1 MKRILINAT
10 QNEEIRVALCKG
22 NHLYDF
28 DLENRTREQKKS
40 NIYKGHVTRVEP
52 SLEAVFVEY
61 GSQRQGFLPIREI
74 SAEYLSGNPRDE
86 NIKKLIK
93 EGDELIVQ
101 VEKEERGNKGAA
113 LSTYVSLAGRYLV
126 LMPNNPRGGG
136 ISRQISGKL
145 REDMKRMLSN
155 LDLAKGMSVIIRTAG
170 IGKTQEDLQHDLNH
184 LLNIWQA
191 IQEQNQKYPSPRLV
205 HQEAGVVTRAVR
217 DYLRDDIAEI
227 WIDNENA
234 YIEAAG
240 FIDAVMPT
248 QAEKL
253 RKYTDYEPMFSR
265 FNIEKQIETAYQR
278 EVRLPSG
285 GSIVIDQT
293 EALVSIDINSAKSTK
308 GSDVAETAY
317 HTNLEAADE
326 IARQLRLRD
335 MGGLIVIDFI
345 DMNDNKH
352 QKEVEKRLID
362 ATKYDRARVQFG
374 DISKFG
380 LMEMSRQR
388 LRPSLEESTGYI
400 CPRCHGNGMIRDLR
414 SLSLSIMRQI
424 EQIALKERQ
433 GEVQAEVP
441 TDIAAFLL
449 NEKRDSLVY
458 LEQDSGTRITIL
470 PHAHLESPNFK
481 LHFNRDGFA
490 PTSYERITDTQ
501 QQEHSDLGY
510 NVDWQTAEKERP
522 EQQPTRQPRQV
533 SDTENS
539 RSTGQQ
545 SSRAPQPN
553 NNQNDNQSTN
563 NQGTNGQNTNSQNTN
578 SQSNNGQSNNGQT
591 ANQHPTPG
599 SNDQRNHNNAN
610 EQNSTNRTVQ
620 NSNAQNNQA
629 QNNQA
634 QTNQAQSNQAQNA
647 APVAAQAAILDT
659 AAKPQAVA
667 WLSNLFAQAPQA
679 QTAHS
684 VSSRDA
690 AEAIEALVNTGAQ
703 SLGSFGQ
710 VDSNALSSAQSSSAP
725 QTSQPNGNKQS
736 DSKQSDSNANRQQ
749 ARGNNTTNDNS
760 SNISSSSTGN
770 SNVDS
775 SNPDDNS
782 NDDDRRRRKPRKSRS
797 SKPHQRRDQRDET
810 ASSDSSDTDNKAESD
825 NKIDSSNASSNSNK
839 QSDSNANRQPDNRR
853 NSDRNRNNRQDNGRS
868 SDESARNDSDRNSA
882 ARNDANQQDSSS
894 SEEQTR
900 AKRKPHSQRS
910 SRGQLERGETL
921 TADAN
926 AKQGAQLAT
935 TEATSSKSQ
944 PSARRN
950 QDPNEVTLQVS
961 EASAKLKPP
970 EVVHLSLDDS
980 KSGQASRHSAG
991 KQVVDKQST
1000 ATQSVDSALAE
1011 NALAESAALE
1021 ANKAGQQ
1028 STDQQNT
1035 DQQQADTDS
1044 KTVGSSQAVITQA
1057 ESTQVDNDRVEAT
1070 KDDVTKDAAPSSV
1083 SEDSKISDSQV
1094 TDSKPIVA
1102 EQPMSDTDT
1111 DTGTESPSPV
1121 AAQAETLPA
1130 VPESRQTSD
1139 NNTVEVI
1146 ATDDAINTINSPAA
1160 NNVDSSAPL
1169 ELTHEAL
1176 FSEHY
1181 VTANKF
1187 GQASNDPRVVRS
1199 QQTQPQATPV
1209 VSAGQQAVVNVPA
1222 IRGTVGEFIHATL
1235 PEAQARLTDE
1245 GVINCFIAAIAL
1257 HTSQAQ
1263 STADNA
1269 AVDSNNAKNDE
1280 ADNNN
1285 ADSSYVNLSHFN
1297 FSNYGYQPLT
1307 ADYLSRFEVMTQAV
1321 SQFAAVQGKTAVE
1334 PRAISKRAGNDP
1346 RGQHSDYQEPQQE
1359 QAVLNVPSDEV
1370 SSADVPAEQ
1379 NEPRSQDNAQH
1390 QDSVETVHKIDAHD
1404 VEATALASEAQA
1416 DDISADSEKQLHLD
1430 QDYDVTAEADDVVQ
1444 AEQPQTDQ
1452 SLVEESAKEDS
1463 QVNKSKTTIASYKNM
1478 IENVAEQLLPQMG
1491 MFNLTTPKV
1500 PKARSRKPKTDHKKP
1515 TQAEKIESGTD
1526 NLDSSD
1532 NSDSSDN
1539 GS

>member
-155 LDLAKGMSVIIRTAG
+155 LDLPKGMSVIIRTAG

-240 FIDAVMPT
+240 FIDAVMPK

-490 PTSYERITDTQ
+490 PSSYERITDTQ

-522 EQQPTRQPRQV
+522 EQQPTRQPRKTADDKQ
-533 SDTENS
+533 N
-539 RSTGQQ
+539 RSNTQQ
-545 SSRAPQPN
+545 
-553 NNQNDNQSTN
+553 
-563 NQGTNGQNTNSQNTN
+563 
-578 SQSNNGQSNNGQT
+578 
-591 ANQHPTPG
+591 
-599 SNDQRNHNNAN
+599 NAA
-610 EQNSTNRTVQ
+610 T
-620 NSNAQNNQA
+620 QA
-629 QNNQA
+629 QNDTVNHSNDRRNHKNTNDVSPAPAPQA
-634 QTNQAQSNQAQNA
+634 NKTASVA
-647 APVAAQAAILDT
+647 APIEPQTQSVEATAQP
-659 AAKPQAVA
+659 KAVA

-679 QTAHS
+679 TTTPS

-710 VDSNALSSAQSSSAP
+710 VDSNALNSAAATGEQPTQQSN
-725 QTSQPNGNKQS
+725 SQKNDGQQS
-736 DSKQSDSNANRQQ
+736 DNNANRQQ
-749 ARGNNTTNDNS
+749 ARRNDS
-760 SNISSSSTGN
+760 DTD
-770 SNVDS
+770 DS
-775 SNPDDNS
+775 SNE
-782 NDDDRRRRKPRKSRS
+782 DRRRRKPRKSRS
-797 SKPHQRRDQRDET
+797 SKPRQRKETTDENT
-810 ASSDSSDTDNKAESD
+810 GNVNSSSEITNSNNTDDKSSDTQD
-825 NKIDSSNASSNSNK
+825 
-839 QSDSNANRQPDNRR
+839 QRQQDKRQNDNRR
-853 NSDRNRNNRQDNGRS
+853 TNDRNRNNRQDS
-868 SDESARNDSDRNSA
+868 
-882 ARNDANQQDSSS
+882 NQQSNNRNASERSDADNENSSKAD
-894 SEEQTR
+894 EQTR
-900 AKRKPHSQRS
+900 TKRKSHSQRG
-910 SRGQLERGETL
+910 SRGKLERGETL
-921 TADAN
+921 TADSV
-926 AKQGAQLAT
+926 KH
-935 TEATSSKSQ
+935 SK
-944 PSARRN
+944 
-950 QDPNEVTLQVS
+950 
-961 EASAKLKPP
+961 
-970 EVVHLSLDDS
+970 
-980 KSGQASRHSAG
+980 
-991 KQVVDKQST
+991 
-1000 ATQSVDSALAE
+1000 
-1011 NALAESAALE
+1011 
-1021 ANKAGQQ
+1021 
-1028 STDQQNT
+1028 QQN
-1035 DQQQADTDS
+1035 ARN
-1044 KTVGSSQAVITQA
+1044 
-1057 ESTQVDNDRVEAT
+1057 ND
-1070 KDDVTKDAAPSSV
+1070 
-1083 SEDSKISDSQV
+1083 
-1094 TDSKPIVA
+1094 
-1102 EQPMSDTDT
+1102 
-1111 DTGTESPSPV
+1111 
-1121 AAQAETLPA
+1121 
-1130 VPESRQTSD
+1130 
-1139 NNTVEVI
+1139 
-1146 ATDDAINTINSPAA
+1146 
-1160 NNVDSSAPL
+1160 
-1169 ELTHEAL
+1169 
-1176 FSEHY
+1176 
-1181 VTANKF
+1181 
-1187 GQASNDPRVVRS
+1187 
-1199 QQTQPQATPV
+1199 
-1209 VSAGQQAVVNVPA
+1209 
-1222 IRGTVGEFIHATL
+1222 
-1235 PEAQARLTDE
+1235 
-1245 GVINCFIAAIAL
+1245 
-1257 HTSQAQ
+1257 
-1263 STADNA
+1263 
-1269 AVDSNNAKNDE
+1269 
-1280 ADNNN
+1280 
-1285 ADSSYVNLSHFN
+1285 
-1297 FSNYGYQPLT
+1297 
-1307 ADYLSRFEVMTQAV
+1307 
-1321 SQFAAVQGKTAVE
+1321 
-1334 PRAISKRAGNDP
+1334 
-1346 RGQHSDYQEPQQE
+1346 
-1359 QAVLNVPSDEV
+1359 
-1370 SSADVPAEQ
+1370 
-1379 NEPRSQDNAQH
+1379 
-1390 QDSVETVHKIDAHD
+1390 
-1404 VEATALASEAQA
+1404 
-1416 DDISADSEKQLHLD
+1416 
-1430 QDYDVTAEADDVVQ
+1430 
-1444 AEQPQTDQ
+1444 
-1452 SLVEESAKEDS
+1452 
-1463 QVNKSKTTIASYKNM
+1463 
-1478 IENVAEQLLPQMG
+1478 
-1491 MFNLTTPKV
+1491 
-1500 PKARSRKPKTDHKKP
+1500 
-1515 TQAEKIESGTD
+1515 
-1526 NLDSSD
+1526 
-1532 NSDSSDN
+1532 
-1539 GS
+1539 

>member
-10 QNEEIRVALCKG
+10 QNEEIRVALCTG

-155 LDLAKGMSVIIRTAG
+155 LDLPKGMSVIIRTAG

-234 YIEAAG
+234 YIEAAS
-240 FIDAVMPT
+240 FIDAVMPK

-490 PTSYERITDTQ
+490 PSSYERITDTQ

-510 NVDWQTAEKERP
+510 DVDWQTAENERP
-522 EQQPTRQPRQV
+522 EQQPTRQPRQS
-533 SDTENS
+533 SDKSAAQKNNGRAQTPSNDPAQTQNNSAQQTE
-539 RSTGQQ
+539 RHQKDRHQ
-545 SSRAPQPN
+545 KDRH
-553 NNQNDNQSTN
+553 QNDRR
-563 NQGTNGQNTNSQNTN
+563 QN
-578 SQSNNGQSNNGQT
+578 
-591 ANQHPTPG
+591 
-599 SNDQRNHNNAN
+599 
-610 EQNSTNRTVQ
+610 NSTNT
-620 NSNAQNNQA
+620 AAATHAPQA
-629 QNNQA
+629 DKPQP
-634 QTNQAQSNQAQNA
+634 A
-647 APVAAQAAILDT
+647 ATPSASVTAAQ
-659 AAKPQAVA
+659 PQAVA

-679 QTAHS
+679 STTPT

-703 SLGSFGQ
+703 SLGAFGQ
-710 VDSNALSSAQSSSAP
+710 IDNSALSAESRTASTEHNSQAP
-725 QTSQPNGNKQS
+725 EQQTDGKS
-736 DSKQSDSNANRQQ
+736 DSANRQQ
-749 ARGNNTTNDNS
+749 ARRSSDNKNEE
-760 SNISSSSTGN
+760 SN
-770 SNVDS
+770 
-775 SNPDDNS
+775 
-782 NDDDRRRRKPRKSRS
+782 DDRRRRKSRKSRS
-797 SKPHQRRDQRDET
+797 AKPRQRKEQNSESNQNVSAETQSSSK
-810 ASSDSSDTDNKAESD
+810 AAESANEQP
-825 NKIDSSNASSNSNK
+825 NK
-839 QSDSNANRQPDNRR
+839 RQQDNRR
-853 NSDRNRNNRQDNGRS
+853 SNERSRNNRQDNGRDTS
-868 SDESARNDSDRNSA
+868 ERHNT
-882 ARNDANQQDSSS
+882 DSST
-894 SEEQTR
+894 SEHKAADEQPLN
-900 AKRKPHSQRS
+900 KRKSHSQRG
-910 SRGQLERGETL
+910 SRGKLERGETL
-921 TADAN
+921 TSDSVKQSSGKNGEAHTSKQAAN
-926 AKQGAQLAT
+926 T
-935 TEATSSKSQ
+935 
-944 PSARRN
+944 RRN
-950 QDPNEVTLQVS
+950 QDPNEVMLQVN
-961 EASAKLKPP
+961 EAPAVLKSP
-970 EVVHLSLDDS
+970 EVVHLSLDNSKPASAKRSPADKPHSANDS
-980 KSGQASRHSAG
+980 TANDTASKKDAGQATTAKG
-991 KQVVDKQST
+991 NAQKAPADKQS
-1000 ATQSVDSALAE
+1000 ANSQSVETSGKNGTTA
-1011 NALAESAALE
+1011 
-1021 ANKAGQQ
+1021 
-1028 STDQQNT
+1028 
-1035 DQQQADTDS
+1035 QADTSGDKAAHS
-1044 KTVGSSQAVITQA
+1044 KAVTANEQATAKQPTADESSAAKSPTTHPA
-1057 ESTQVDNDRVEAT
+1057 SEPAPADRATAT
-1070 KDDVTKDAAPSSV
+1070 KSQDTAANTGDRDTGNANSNAATQTHATAKGTQSISAQSSPTADKADADVSAAP
-1083 SEDSKISDSQV
+1083 
-1094 TDSKPIVA
+1094 
-1102 EQPMSDTDT
+1102 
-1111 DTGTESPSPV
+1111 
-1121 AAQAETLPA
+1121 L
-1130 VPESRQTSD
+1130 
-1139 NNTVEVI
+1139 
-1146 ATDDAINTINSPAA
+1146 
-1160 NNVDSSAPL
+1160 
-1169 ELTHEAL
+1169 LTHDAL
-1176 FSEHY
+1176 FANRY
-1181 VTANKF
+1181 VTAQKF
-1187 GQASNDPRVVRS
+1187 GQASNDPRVVRRQQAQS
-1199 QQTQPQATPV
+1199 QSTEQPAVESATPV
-1209 VSAGQQAVVNVPA
+1209 PTVRGSVGDFVRQA
-1222 IRGTVGEFIHATL
+1222 
-1235 PEAQARLTDE
+1235 LTDAE
-1245 GVINCFIAAIAL
+1245 SRLKNDGVIRCFIAAIEA
-1257 HTSQAQ
+1257 HSEQAKSADSAQAQ
-1263 STADNA
+1263 QPVADVQA
-1269 AVDSNNAKNDE
+1269 RGFD
-1280 ADNNN
+1280 
-1285 ADSSYVNLSHFN
+1285 
-1297 FSNYGYQPLT
+1297 FSNYGYQPLA
-1307 ADYLSRFEVMTQAV
+1307 ADYLARFEAMTQAV
-1321 SQFAAVQGKTAVE
+1321 SQFATNQGKTAVA
-1334 PRAISKRAGNDP
+1334 PRAIGKRASNDP
-1346 RGQHSDYQEPQQE
+1346 RGQHPDYQ
-1359 QAVLNVPSDEV
+1359 ADEV
-1370 SSADVPAEQ
+1370 DAD
-1379 NEPRSQDNAQH
+1379 
-1390 QDSVETVHKIDAHD
+1390 D
-1404 VEATALASEAQA
+1404 VDATALANQAQA
-1416 DDISADSEKQLHLD
+1416 DDVSTESEQLLKADKNVVPATSPSADHVDNANTRTK
-1430 QDYDVTAEADDVVQ
+1430 TAESDSEVVQ
-1444 AEQPQTDQ
+1444 QSDTSESEAPSKDADKGAE
-1452 SLVEESAKEDS
+1452 KEDS
-1463 QVNKSKTTIASYKNM
+1463 QAAKSKTTIASYKNM
-1478 IENVAEQLLPQMG
+1478 IENVAEQLLPQTG

-1500 PKARSRKPKTDHKKP
+1500 PKARSRKPKTEHKKP
-1515 TQAEKIESGTD
+1515 TQAEKTD
-1526 NLDSSD
+1526 AEDADKQADS
-1532 NSDSSDN
+1532 
-1539 GS
+1539 

>member
-145 REDMKRMLSN
+145 REDMKRMLGS
-155 LDLAKGMSVIIRTAG
+155 LDLPKGMSVIIRTAG

-240 FIDAVMPT
+240 FIDAVMPK

-352 QKEVEKRLID
+352 QKEVEKRLVD

-449 NEKRDSLVY
+449 NEKRDALVY

-490 PTSYERITDTQ
+490 PSSYERITDTA
-501 QQEHSDLGY
+501 QEHSDLGY
-510 NVDWQTAEKERP
+510 EVDWQTAEKERP
-522 EQQPTRQPRQV
+522 EQQPTRQPRQIAND
-533 SDTENS
+533 SSKENTS
-539 RSTGQQ
+539 ANDQQ
-545 SSRAPQPN
+545 SAPSQQQNTTSHSNDHRSNANASNVSSARAPQTQTQAPT
-553 NNQNDNQSTN
+553 QSAPVVVAT
-563 NQGTNGQNTNSQNTN
+563 
-578 SQSNNGQSNNGQT
+578 
-591 ANQHPTPG
+591 
-599 SNDQRNHNNAN
+599 
-610 EQNSTNRTVQ
+610 
-620 NSNAQNNQA
+620 
-629 QNNQA
+629 
-634 QTNQAQSNQAQNA
+634 A
-647 APVAAQAAILDT
+647 APVATQNMPVAAAQ
-659 AAKPQAVA
+659 PQAVA

-679 QTAHS
+679 QTSHS
-684 VSSRDA
+684 ISSRDA

-703 SLGSFGQ
+703 SLGSFGR
-710 VDSNALSSAQSSSAP
+710 VDNSALSANNQASAAP
-725 QTSQPNGNKQS
+725 QDNAQQANNQPSNV
-736 DSKQSDSNANRQQ
+736 NANHQQ
-749 ARGNNTTNDNS
+749 TANNT
-760 SNISSSSTGN
+760 
-770 SNVDS
+770 
-775 SNPDDNS
+775 S
-782 NDDDRRRRKPRKSRS
+782 NDDNDTEERRRRKPRKSRP
-797 SKPHQRRDQRDET
+797 SKTRQRKEPSDET
-810 ASSDSSDTDNKAESD
+810 NDNVTSDADAIESSTNSADNKE
-825 NKIDSSNASSNSNK
+825 SNSQ
-839 QSDSNANRQPDNRR
+839 QSNNQDRRQQDNRR
-853 NSDRNRNNRQDNGRS
+853 PNDRNRNNRQDSGRNGNESNENSKGNERHERTDA
-868 SDESARNDSDRNSA
+868 DEKNANA
-882 ARNDANQQDSSS
+882 AD
-894 SEEQTR
+894 EQTR
-900 AKRKPHSQRS
+900 AKRKSNSQRQ
-910 SRGQLERGETL
+910 SRGKLERGETL
-921 TADAN
+921 NADN
-926 AKQGAQLAT
+926 AQQNGQQSTKDASNGNARSQ
-935 TEATSSKSQ
+935 SSS
-944 PSARRN
+944 RRN
-950 QDPNEVTLQVS
+950 QDPNEVVLQVN
-961 EASAKLKPP
+961 EAAMEVKSP

-980 KSGQASRHSAG
+980 KSVTAARQTSEKQSVEKASNDANIEKARQEDSPTKNA
-991 KQVVDKQST
+991 DKQETVEQKTDSQ
-1000 ATQSVDSALAE
+1000 AAKSSNVSVDNREKSSQQVDIVEAIESDAAHLEEAKTAEPKADQAQPSATEAKVQMSDAKSVDDTKVAARKVAAKE
-1011 NALAESAALE
+1011 PIADQQATSNSSDAQTDRPADSKKLAESQKPVDATAKNE
-1021 ANKAGQQ
+1021 TATEKTQETASDVNSKA
-1028 STDQQNT
+1028 
-1035 DQQQADTDS
+1035 
-1044 KTVGSSQAVITQA
+1044 
-1057 ESTQVDNDRVEAT
+1057 
-1070 KDDVTKDAAPSSV
+1070 
-1083 SEDSKISDSQV
+1083 
-1094 TDSKPIVA
+1094 
-1102 EQPMSDTDT
+1102 
-1111 DTGTESPSPV
+1111 
-1121 AAQAETLPA
+1121 
-1130 VPESRQTSD
+1130 
-1139 NNTVEVI
+1139 
-1146 ATDDAINTINSPAA
+1146 DDASNSKQPAF
-1160 NNVDSSAPL
+1160 
-1169 ELTHEAL
+1169 ELNHEAL
-1176 FSEHY
+1176 FAKRY

-1187 GQASNDPRVVRS
+1187 GQASNDPRVVRRQQS
-1199 QQTQPQATPV
+1199 QTPTTKTSVAEIRQVNEQAKPTT
-1209 VSAGQQAVVNVPA
+1209 VNMPT
-1222 IRGTVGEFIHATL
+1222 IRGTVGEFIRATL
-1235 PEAQARLTDE
+1235 PEAQARLAAE
-1245 GVINCFIAAIAL
+1245 GVINCFNAAIAL
-1257 HTSQAQ
+1257 HVKQAQ
-1263 STADNA
+1263 A
-1269 AVDSNNAKNDE
+1269 ATTNEDEVKVASSNESKVENGE
-1280 ADNNN
+1280 T
-1285 ADSSYVNLSHFN
+1285 VNQDFD
-1297 FSNYGYQPLT
+1297 FSNYGYQPLA
-1307 ADYLSRFEVMTQAV
+1307 ADYIARFETMTQAV
-1321 SQFAAVQGKTAVE
+1321 SQFAAAQGKTAVE
-1334 PRAISKRAGNDP
+1334 PRAINKRASNDP
-1346 RGQHSDYQEPQQE
+1346 RGQHPDYQEVA
-1359 QAVLNVPSDEV
+1359 AVTTSEAPTNDALAADSDG
-1370 SSADVPAEQ
+1370 
-1379 NEPRSQDNAQH
+1379 NAH
-1390 QDSVETVHKIDAHD
+1390 VDAHK
-1404 VEATALASEAQA
+1404 VEATALASQSQT
-1416 DDISADSEKQLHLD
+1416 DDVSADSEQLLKIEHALEEENAAQSD
-1430 QDYDVTAEADDVVQ
+1430 AVEAEDLKTADAEVKDADTETTVSDVEQGETEQ
-1444 AEQPQTDQ
+1444 ASASTEPATK
-1452 SLVEESAKEDS
+1452 EEIQAA
-1463 QVNKSKTTIASYKNM
+1463 KSKTTIASYKNM
-1478 IENVAEQLLPQMG
+1478 IENVAEQLLPQKG

-1500 PKARSRKPKTDHKKP
+1500 PKARTRKPKTDHKKP
-1515 TQAEKIESGTD
+1515 TQAEKSESDDTD
-1526 NLDSSD
+1526 SES
-1532 NSDSSDN
+1532 
-1539 GS
+1539 

>member
-145 REDMKRMLSN
+145 REDMKRMLGS
-155 LDLAKGMSVIIRTAG
+155 LDLPKGMSVIIRTAG

-240 FIDAVMPT
+240 FIDAVMPK

-352 QKEVEKRLID
+352 QKEVEKRLVD

-449 NEKRDSLVY
+449 NEKRDALVY

-490 PTSYERITDTQ
+490 PSSYERITDTA
-501 QQEHSDLGY
+501 QEHSDLGY
-510 NVDWQTAEKERP
+510 EVDWQTAEKERP
-522 EQQPTRQPRQV
+522 EQQPTRQPRQIAND
-533 SDTENS
+533 SSKENTS
-539 RSTGQQ
+539 ANDQQ
-545 SSRAPQPN
+545 SAPSQQQNTTSHSNDHRSNANASNVSSARAPQTQAPT
-553 NNQNDNQSTN
+553 QSAPAVVAT
-563 NQGTNGQNTNSQNTN
+563 
-578 SQSNNGQSNNGQT
+578 
-591 ANQHPTPG
+591 
-599 SNDQRNHNNAN
+599 
-610 EQNSTNRTVQ
+610 
-620 NSNAQNNQA
+620 
-629 QNNQA
+629 
-634 QTNQAQSNQAQNA
+634 A
-647 APVAAQAAILDT
+647 APVATQNTPVAAAQ
-659 AAKPQAVA
+659 PQAVA

-679 QTAHS
+679 QTSHS
-684 VSSRDA
+684 ISSRDA

-710 VDSNALSSAQSSSAP
+710 VDNSALSANNQASAAP
-725 QTSQPNGNKQS
+725 QESNQQANNQAS
-736 DSKQSDSNANRQQ
+736 NVNANRQQ
-749 ARGNNTTNDNS
+749 TANNT
-760 SNISSSSTGN
+760 
-770 SNVDS
+770 
-775 SNPDDNS
+775 S
-782 NDDDRRRRKPRKSRS
+782 NDDNDAEERRRRKPRKSRL
-797 SKPHQRRDQRDET
+797 SKPRQRKEPSDET
-810 ASSDSSDTDNKAESD
+810 NDNVTSDADAIESSTNSADNKESNNQD
-825 NKIDSSNASSNSNK
+825 K
-839 QSDSNANRQPDNRR
+839 RQQDNRR
-853 NSDRNRNNRQDNGRS
+853 PSTNDRNRNNRQDSGRNGN
-868 SDESARNDSDRNSA
+868 ESNENSKGNE
-882 ARNDANQQDSSS
+882 RHERTDADDKNANTAD
-894 SEEQTR
+894 EQTR
-900 AKRKPHSQRS
+900 AKRKSNSQRQ
-910 SRGQLERGETL
+910 SRGKLERGETL
-921 TADAN
+921 NADN
-926 AKQGAQLAT
+926 AQQNGQQSTKDASNGNARNQ
-935 TEATSSKSQ
+935 SSS
-944 PSARRN
+944 RRN
-950 QDPNEVTLQVS
+950 QDPNEVVLQVN
-961 EASAKLKPP
+961 EAAMEVKSP

-980 KSGQASRHSAG
+980 KSVTAARQTPE
-991 KQVVDKQST
+991 KQSVEKSSNDANTEKASQEDSTPKNADKHEAVEQKTDNQAAKNSNGSVDNREKSSQQVNRAETINNDAAHLEAAQLEEAKIAEPTT
-1000 ATQSVDSALAE
+1000 ADQAQPSATEAKVQMSDAQSVDDSKVAAKKVDTKE
-1011 NALAESAALE
+1011 TGADEQVTSNSSEVQTDRPAGSQKLAESQKPVDATAVNEAATE
-1021 ANKAGQQ
+1021 
-1028 STDQQNT
+1028 
-1035 DQQQADTDS
+1035 
-1044 KTVGSSQAVITQA
+1044 KTQ
-1057 ESTQVDNDRVEAT
+1057 E
-1070 KDDVTKDAAPSSV
+1070 
-1083 SEDSKISDSQV
+1083 
-1094 TDSKPIVA
+1094 
-1102 EQPMSDTDT
+1102 
-1111 DTGTESPSPV
+1111 TESNVNSK
-1121 AAQAETLPA
+1121 A
-1130 VPESRQTSD
+1130 
-1139 NNTVEVI
+1139 
-1146 ATDDAINTINSPAA
+1146 DDASNSKQPAF
-1160 NNVDSSAPL
+1160 
-1169 ELTHEAL
+1169 ELNHEAL
-1176 FSEHY
+1176 FAKRY

-1187 GQASNDPRVVRS
+1187 GQASNDPRVVRR
-1199 QQTQPQATPV
+1199 QHAQTPTTKTSVAEIRQVNKQAKPTT
-1209 VSAGQQAVVNVPA
+1209 VNMPT
-1222 IRGTVGEFIHATL
+1222 IRGTVGEFIRATL
-1235 PEAQARLTDE
+1235 PEAQARLAAE
-1245 GVINCFIAAIAL
+1245 GVIKCFNAAIAL
-1257 HTSQAQ
+1257 HVKQAQ
-1263 STADNA
+1263 AATTNQDEVKVASSNESKVENGETASQDF
-1269 AVDSNNAKNDE
+1269 D
-1280 ADNNN
+1280 
-1285 ADSSYVNLSHFN
+1285 
-1297 FSNYGYQPLT
+1297 FSNYGYQPLA
-1307 ADYLSRFEVMTQAV
+1307 ADYIARFETMTQAI
-1321 SQFAAVQGKTAVE
+1321 SQFAAAQGKTAVE
-1334 PRAISKRAGNDP
+1334 PRAINKRASNDP
-1346 RGQHSDYQEPQQE
+1346 RGQHPDYQEVA
-1359 QAVLNVPSDEV
+1359 AVTTSEAPTNDALAADSDG
-1370 SSADVPAEQ
+1370 
-1379 NEPRSQDNAQH
+1379 NAH
-1390 QDSVETVHKIDAHD
+1390 VDAHN
-1404 VEATALASEAQA
+1404 VEANALTNQSQT
-1416 DDISADSEKQLHLD
+1416 DDVSADSEQLLKVEHALEEENAVQSD
-1430 QDYDVTAEADDVVQ
+1430 TDAVEAEDLKTADAEVKDADTEITVSDVENGETEQVPEPTEPVAEPATKEEIQ
-1444 AEQPQTDQ
+1444 A
-1452 SLVEESAKEDS
+1452 A
-1463 QVNKSKTTIASYKNM
+1463 KSKTTIASYKNM
-1478 IENVAEQLLPQMG
+1478 IENVAEQLLPQKG

-1500 PKARSRKPKTDHKKP
+1500 PKARTRKPKIEHKKP
-1515 TQAEKIESGTD
+1515 TQAEKSESDDTD
-1526 NLDSSD
+1526 SES
-1532 NSDSSDN
+1532 
-1539 GS
+1539 

>member
-155 LDLAKGMSVIIRTAG
+155 LDLPKGMSVIIRTAG

-240 FIDAVMPT
+240 FIDAVMPK

-352 QKEVEKRLID
+352 QKEVEKRLVD

-490 PTSYERITDTQ
+490 PSSYERITDTQ

-522 EQQPTRQPRQV
+522 EQQPTRQPRQAADNKSANKQ
-533 SDTENS
+533 SDTVEH
-539 RSTGQQ
+539 STNYSNDHRNQKNPNNAPATQ
-545 SSRAPQPN
+545 APQP
-553 NNQNDNQSTN
+553 
-563 NQGTNGQNTNSQNTN
+563 SQNV
-578 SQSNNGQSNNGQT
+578 
-591 ANQHPTPG
+591 AP
-599 SNDQRNHNNAN
+599 
-610 EQNSTNRTVQ
+610 
-620 NSNAQNNQA
+620 
-629 QNNQA
+629 
-634 QTNQAQSNQAQNA
+634 
-647 APVAAQAAILDT
+647 APVAPQPVNTPANAQ
-659 AAKPQAVA
+659 PQAVA

-679 QTAHS
+679 TTTPS

-710 VDSNALSSAQSSSAP
+710 VDSNALNTAPNSTPVTQQNDSQKKDAESSE
-725 QTSQPNGNKQS
+725 
-736 DSKQSDSNANRQQ
+736 SNANRQQ
-749 ARGNNTTNDNS
+749 ARRTSDSDTDDSNNE
-760 SNISSSSTGN
+760 
-770 SNVDS
+770 
-775 SNPDDNS
+775 
-782 NDDDRRRRKPRKSRS
+782 DRRRRKSRKSRS
-797 SKPHQRRDQRDET
+797 SKPRQRKEQ
-810 ASSDSSDTDNKAESD
+810 TDDANTEVND
-825 NKIDSSNASSNSNK
+825 NIGSQTSNNGDDK
-839 QSDSNANRQPDNRR
+839 QSDNQDKRQQDNRR
-853 NSDRNRNNRQDNGRS
+853 PNDRNRNNRQDSNRQDNNQQNNKRNA
-868 SDESARNDSDRNSA
+868 DERNDSEDKSDNA
-882 ARNDANQQDSSS
+882 AA
-894 SEEQTR
+894 EQTR
-900 AKRKPHSQRS
+900 TKRKSHSQRG
-910 SRGQLERGETL
+910 SRGKLERGETL
-921 TADAN
+921 TADN
-926 AKQGAQLAT
+926 VQQQSQQTSK
-935 TEATSSKSQ
+935 ESNSSKN
-944 PSARRN
+944 SANGRRN
-950 QDPNEVTLQVS
+950 QDPNEVVLQVN
-961 EASAKLKPP
+961 EAPVALKTP

-980 KSGQASRHSAG
+980 KSTQTKQPPVKKQSEANDVSKDEATNARTNQQNSDAQHSVEKSAEPTVTDKGTAKTDEPKSDDAKVKVTEEKAQTSASKADYDDEKASATEKQPTS
-991 KQVVDKQST
+991 KQVAEHQTENLTSADAKIDEDQTSSKHQKTHQEADVAIDAKVDTSAKT
-1000 ATQSVDSALAE
+1000 APKVQESNSSDDAHATSNSAL
-1011 NALAESAALE
+1011 
-1021 ANKAGQQ
+1021 Q
-1028 STDQQNT
+1028 
-1035 DQQQADTDS
+1035 
-1044 KTVGSSQAVITQA
+1044 
-1057 ESTQVDNDRVEAT
+1057 
-1070 KDDVTKDAAPSSV
+1070 
-1083 SEDSKISDSQV
+1083 
-1094 TDSKPIVA
+1094 
-1102 EQPMSDTDT
+1102 
-1111 DTGTESPSPV
+1111 
-1121 AAQAETLPA
+1121 
-1130 VPESRQTSD
+1130 
-1139 NNTVEVI
+1139 
-1146 ATDDAINTINSPAA
+1146 
-1160 NNVDSSAPL
+1160 
-1169 ELTHEAL
+1169 LTHDAL
-1176 FSEHY
+1176 FATRY
-1181 VTANKF
+1181 VTAEKF

-1199 QQTQPQATPV
+1199 QQMQAPVDQKPQAAI
-1209 VSAGQQAVVNVPA
+1209 SAPT
-1222 IRGTVGEFIHATL
+1222 IRGTVGEFIRATL
-1235 PEAQARLTDE
+1235 PEAQTRLAEE
-1245 GVINCFIAAIAL
+1245 GVIHCFIETIAL
-1257 HTSQAQ
+1257 FAKQAQ
-1263 STADNA
+1263 NADNGG
-1269 AVDSNNAKNDE
+1269 
-1280 ADNNN
+1280 ADVASATSDNQHSTDL
-1285 ADSSYVNLSHFN
+1285 AGKSFD

-1307 ADYLSRFEVMTQAV
+1307 VDYLTRFEAMTQAV
-1321 SQFAAVQGKTAVE
+1321 SQFAAAQGKTDVE
-1334 PRAISKRAGNDP
+1334 PRTVGKRASNDP
-1346 RGQHSDYQEPQQE
+1346 RGQHPDYHESANQSTASEKGAEPEAKTDDESVVESQQAASEQDVSD
-1359 QAVLNVPSDEV
+1359 
-1370 SSADVPAEQ
+1370 
-1379 NEPRSQDNAQH
+1379 
-1390 QDSVETVHKIDAHD
+1390 VEAHN
-1404 VEATALASEAQA
+1404 VEATALTTQAQTDDVSMDSEQLLEADQTLSKADDKQADNENVGTQSVEAEHTGIDTDNVETASVVSTEQATASE
-1416 DDISADSEKQLHLD
+1416 
-1430 QDYDVTAEADDVVQ
+1430 V
-1444 AEQPQTDQ
+1444 EQPI
-1452 SLVEESAKEDS
+1452 KEDS
-1463 QVNKSKTTIASYKNM
+1463 QAAKSKTTIASYKNM
-1478 IENVAEQLLPQMG
+1478 IENVAEQLLPQTG

-1500 PKARSRKPKTDHKKP
+1500 PKARSRKPKVDHKKP
-1515 TQAEKIESGTD
+1515 TQAEKLEADDANNES
-1526 NLDSSD
+1526 
-1532 NSDSSDN
+1532 
-1539 GS
+1539 

>member
-145 REDMKRMLSN
+145 REDMKRMLGS
-155 LDLAKGMSVIIRTAG
+155 LDLPKGMSVIIRTAG

-240 FIDAVMPT
+240 FIDAVMPK

-352 QKEVEKRLID
+352 QKEVEKRLVD

-449 NEKRDSLVY
+449 NEKRDALVY

-490 PTSYERITDTQ
+490 PSSYERITDTA
-501 QQEHSDLGY
+501 QEHSDLGY
-510 NVDWQTAEKERP
+510 EVDWQTAEKERP
-522 EQQPTRQPRQV
+522 EQQPTRQPRQIA
-533 SDTENS
+533 DNS
-539 RSTGQQ
+539 SNNNANSSQATTSANNQQ
-545 SSRAPQPN
+545 SAPSQQQNTTSHSNDHRSNASNVSSARAPQP
-553 NNQNDNQSTN
+553 QTQIQTPTQSAPAVVAT
-563 NQGTNGQNTNSQNTN
+563 
-578 SQSNNGQSNNGQT
+578 
-591 ANQHPTPG
+591 
-599 SNDQRNHNNAN
+599 
-610 EQNSTNRTVQ
+610 
-620 NSNAQNNQA
+620 
-629 QNNQA
+629 
-634 QTNQAQSNQAQNA
+634 A
-647 APVAAQAAILDT
+647 APVATQTTPVAAAQP
-659 AAKPQAVA
+659 KAVA

-679 QTAHS
+679 QTTHS

-710 VDSNALSSAQSSSAP
+710 VDNSVLTDNHQATAAP
-725 QTSQPNGNKQS
+725 QDNAQQANNQQS
-736 DSKQSDSNANRQQ
+736 NVNVNRQQ
-749 ARGNNTTNDNS
+749 AANNTA
-760 SNISSSSTGN
+760 
-770 SNVDS
+770 
-775 SNPDDNS
+775 DDN
-782 NDDDRRRRKPRKSRS
+782 NDAEERRRRKPRKSRP
-797 SKPHQRRDQRDET
+797 SKTRQRKEPSDET
-810 ASSDSSDTDNKAESD
+810 NDNVASETTDSSISSADNKE
-825 NKIDSSNASSNSNK
+825 SNSQDK
-839 QSDSNANRQPDNRR
+839 RQQDNRR
-853 NSDRNRNNRQDNGRS
+853 PNDRNRNNRQDN
-868 SDESARNDSDRNSA
+868 DRNGNGSNENSKSNERHERTDADDKNANA
-882 ARNDANQQDSSS
+882 AD
-894 SEEQTR
+894 EQTR
-900 AKRKPHSQRS
+900 AKRKSNSQRQ
-910 SRGQLERGETL
+910 SRGKLERGATL
-921 TADAN
+921 NADNAQQN
-926 AKQGAQLAT
+926 AKDGNG
-935 TEATSSKSQ
+935 KSQ
-944 PSARRN
+944 SSSRRN
-950 QDPNEVTLQVS
+950 QDPNEVILQVN
-961 EASAKLKPP
+961 EAAIELKAP

-980 KSGQASRHSAG
+980 KSVAAARQAPENQSVEKASNDA
-991 KQVVDKQST
+991 DKQKIRQEDST
-1000 ATQSVDSALAE
+1000 PKNADNQETVEQKTDSQAAKNSRKSVDSSEKSSKQVDTA
-1011 NALAESAALE
+1011 E
-1021 ANKAGQQ
+1021 ANHSDDNKVEEAKIAEPKV
-1028 STDQQNT
+1028 DQAQPSAT
-1035 DQQQADTDS
+1035 
-1044 KTVGSSQAVITQA
+1044 
-1057 ESTQVDNDRVEAT
+1057 EA
-1070 KDDVTKDAAPSSV
+1070 KV
-1083 SEDSKISDSQV
+1083 Q
-1094 TDSKPIVA
+1094 
-1102 EQPMSDTDT
+1102 MSDTKSVDDT
-1111 DTGTESPSPV
+1111 KV
-1121 AAQAETLPA
+1121 AAKKVDAKEVGADEQVTSISSDVQNDRPADSKKPVESQKPVDTTAKNEAATEKTQETA
-1130 VPESRQTSD
+1130 SD
-1139 NNTVEVI
+1139 V
-1146 ATDDAINTINSPAA
+1146 ATDAEFKAGDDASNSKQPAF
-1160 NNVDSSAPL
+1160 
-1169 ELTHEAL
+1169 ELNHDAL
-1176 FSEHY
+1176 FAKRY

-1187 GQASNDPRVVRS
+1187 GQASNDPRLVRR
-1199 QQTQPQATPV
+1199 QQAQTPTTKTSVAEIPQAN
-1209 VSAGQQAVVNVPA
+1209 QQNKPTAVNMPA
-1222 IRGTVGEFIHATL
+1222 IRGTVGEFIRAML
-1235 PEAQARLTDE
+1235 PEAQARLAAE
-1245 GVINCFIAAIAL
+1245 GVINCFNAAIAL
-1257 HTSQAQ
+1257 HVKQAQ
-1263 STADNA
+1263 TATTDEVK
-1269 AVDSNNAKNDE
+1269 VDSSNEPKVVTGETANQG
-1280 ADNNN
+1280 
-1285 ADSSYVNLSHFN
+1285 FN
-1297 FSNYGYQPLT
+1297 FSNYGYQPLA
-1307 ADYLSRFEVMTQAV
+1307 ADYLARFETMTQAV
-1321 SQFAAVQGKTAVE
+1321 SQFAAAQGKTAVE
-1334 PRAISKRAGNDP
+1334 PRAISKRASNDP
-1346 RGQHSDYQEPQQE
+1346 RGQHPDYQEAAVVTTQE
-1359 QAVLNVPSDEV
+1359 APTNDTLTVDSDV
-1370 SSADVPAEQ
+1370 
-1379 NEPRSQDNAQH
+1379 NAH
-1390 QDSVETVHKIDAHD
+1390 VDAHN
-1404 VEATALASEAQA
+1404 VEANALANQGQTDE
-1416 DDISADSEKQLHLD
+1416 ISADSEQLLKFEQVLKEENVAQSEALEAEGVKTVD
-1430 QDYDVTAEADDVVQ
+1430 SETKDAEAETTVSDIEQSENDQ
-1444 AEQPQTDQ
+1444 ATEPTEQASEPATK
-1452 SLVEESAKEDS
+1452 EEIQAA
-1463 QVNKSKTTIASYKNM
+1463 KSKTTIASYKNM
-1478 IENVAEQLLPQMG
+1478 IENVAEQLLPQKG

-1500 PKARSRKPKTDHKKP
+1500 PKARTRKPKTEHKKP
-1515 TQAEKIESGTD
+1515 TQAEKPESDDTD
-1526 NLDSSD
+1526 SES
-1532 NSDSSDN
+1532 
-1539 GS
+1539 

>member
-10 QNEEIRVALCKG
+10 QNEEIRVALCTG

-155 LDLAKGMSVIIRTAG
+155 LDLPKGMSVIIRTAG

-240 FIDAVMPT
+240 FIDAVMPK

-490 PTSYERITDTQ
+490 PSSYERITDTQ

-522 EQQPTRQPRQV
+522 EQQPTRQPRKPSNDNNKQ
-533 SDTENS
+533 SAATQNDTVNHS
-539 RSTGQQ
+539 NDRRNHKNVNDAAPAS
-545 SSRAPQPN
+545 APQASQL
-553 NNQNDNQSTN
+553 QN
-563 NQGTNGQNTNSQNTN
+563 
-578 SQSNNGQSNNGQT
+578 
-591 ANQHPTPG
+591 
-599 SNDQRNHNNAN
+599 
-610 EQNSTNRTVQ
+610 V
-620 NSNAQNNQA
+620 
-629 QNNQA
+629 
-634 QTNQAQSNQAQNA
+634 A
-647 APVAAQAAILDT
+647 APVVAQTQNIEAT
-659 AAKPQAVA
+659 AQPKAVA

-679 QTAHS
+679 TTTPS

-710 VDSNALSSAQSSSAP
+710 VDSNALNSAASNSEQPTQQNNHQKNDSQQS
-725 QTSQPNGNKQS
+725 NN
-736 DSKQSDSNANRQQ
+736 NANRQQ
-749 ARGNNTTNDNS
+749 ARRNDSDTDESNNE
-760 SNISSSSTGN
+760 
-770 SNVDS
+770 
-775 SNPDDNS
+775 
-782 NDDDRRRRKPRKSRS
+782 DRRRRKPRKSRN
-797 SKPHQRRDQRDET
+797 SKPRQRKEATDET
-810 ASSDSSDTDNKAESD
+810 TNNTNSSTDNSADEKSSDTQGQQQQD
-825 NKIDSSNASSNSNK
+825 
-839 QSDSNANRQPDNRR
+839 NRQQENRR
-853 NSDRNRNNRQDNGRS
+853 TNDRNRNNRQDS
-868 SDESARNDSDRNSA
+868 SNRQDNNQKTND
-882 ARNDANQQDSSS
+882 RNDADNETGQKAD
-894 SEEQTR
+894 EQVR
-900 AKRKPHSQRS
+900 AKRKSHSQRG
-910 SRGQLERGETL
+910 SRGKLERGETL
-921 TADAN
+921 TADDVKQNKQRNGKNNDDAN
-926 AKQGAQLAT
+926 GKNQSGT
-935 TEATSSKSQ
+935 
-944 PSARRN
+944 RRS
-950 QDPNEVTLQVS
+950 QDPNEVVLQVN
-961 EASAKLKPP
+961 EAPTKLKAS

-980 KSGQASRHSAG
+980 KSTPAKPQSSDKQRSTNGTAKNESTKDHATQQTANKPSNSEKNIDQKGDNKKGTVETSENQTQNNQEATTNG
-991 KQVVDKQST
+991 KVQNNAPDRKQST
-1000 ATQSVDSALAE
+1000 DNKNQSEQAQPASAGDIDSQSISPKTADAE
-1011 NALAESAALE
+1011 QAKAKPEHQKAETTDNV
-1021 ANKAGQQ
+1021 NKAEEAKKV
-1028 STDQQNT
+1028 SAN
-1035 DQQQADTDS
+1035 DS
-1044 KTVGSSQAVITQA
+1044 GA
-1057 ESTQVDNDRVEAT
+1057 ND
-1070 KDDVTKDAAPSSV
+1070 KG
-1083 SEDSKISDSQV
+1083 
-1094 TDSKPIVA
+1094 
-1102 EQPMSDTDT
+1102 MS
-1111 DTGTESPSPV
+1111 
-1121 AAQAETLPA
+1121 
-1130 VPESRQTSD
+1130 
-1139 NNTVEVI
+1139 
-1146 ATDDAINTINSPAA
+1146 NSA
-1160 NNVDSSAPL
+1160 L
-1169 ELTHEAL
+1169 ELTHESL
-1176 FSEHY
+1176 FGERY
-1181 VTANKF
+1181 VTAEKF
-1187 GQASNDPRVVRS
+1187 GQASNDPRVVRA
-1199 QQTQPQATPV
+1199 QQAKATPQV
-1209 VSAGQQAVVNVPA
+1209 EATTVSTTT
-1222 IRGTVGEFIHATL
+1222 IRGTVGEFIRTTL
-1235 PEAQARLTDE
+1235 PEAQTRLTE
-1245 GVINCFIAAIAL
+1245 NGVISCFIETIAL
-1257 HTSQAQ
+1257 YNEQAQ
-1263 STADNA
+1263 SADNSA
-1269 AVDSNNAKNDE
+1269 NVENTVDDNHSNDMASQRFD
-1280 ADNNN
+1280 
-1285 ADSSYVNLSHFN
+1285 
-1297 FSNYGYQPLT
+1297 FSNYGYQPLA
-1307 ADYLSRFEVMTQAV
+1307 ADYLARFAAMTQAV
-1321 SQFAAVQGKTAVE
+1321 SQFAAAQGKTAVE
-1334 PRAISKRAGNDP
+1334 PRAIGKRASNDP
-1346 RGQHSDYQEPQQE
+1346 RGQHPDYQEPALLSVPTE
-1359 QAVLNVPSDEV
+1359 QTWSNEASLANTNQSNSEV
-1370 SSADVPAEQ
+1370 
-1379 NEPRSQDNAQH
+1379 
-1390 QDSVETVHKIDAHD
+1390 DAHD
-1404 VEATALASEAQA
+1404 VEATALANQVQT
-1416 DDISADSEKQLHLD
+1416 DHVSADSEKLLEVEQA
-1430 QDYDVTAEADDVVQ
+1430 QSATNSAEAQASEAQGVNTTEADATQADVESSDAEE
-1444 AEQPQTDQ
+1444 AEQTTE
-1452 SLVEESAKEDS
+1452 SKVEESTKEMGKDDS
-1463 QVNKSKTTIASYKNM
+1463 QAAKSKTTIASYKNM
-1478 IENVAEQLLPQMG
+1478 IENVAEQLLPQTG

-1515 TQAEKIESGTD
+1515 TQAEKLASDDTDSES
-1526 NLDSSD
+1526 
-1532 NSDSSDN
+1532 
-1539 GS
+1539 

>member
-145 REDMKRMLSN
+145 REDMKRMLGN
-155 LDLAKGMSVIIRTAG
+155 LDLPKGMSVIIRTAG

-191 IQEQNQKYPSPRLV
+191 IQEQNKKYPSPRLV

-217 DYLRDDIAEI
+217 DYLRDDISEI

-234 YIEAAG
+234 YMEAAS
-240 FIDAVMPT
+240 FIDAVMPK

-345 DMNDNKH
+345 DMNDSKH
-352 QKEVEKRLID
+352 QKEVEKRLVE

-490 PTSYERITDTQ
+490 PSSYERITDTQ

-510 NVDWQTAEKERP
+510 NVDWQTADSVRP
-522 EQQPTRQPRQV
+522 EQQPTRQPRQAADNG
-533 SDTENS
+533 SNKNS
-539 RSTGQQ
+539 QATPRANSQQQ
-545 SSRAPQPN
+545 STTSHSNDHRSNANANANANGSNAAPARAPQP
-553 NNQNDNQSTN
+553 QTQSQT
-563 NQGTNGQNTNSQNTN
+563 
-578 SQSNNGQSNNGQT
+578 QSK
-591 ANQHPTPG
+591 
-599 SNDQRNHNNAN
+599 NAL
-610 EQNSTNRTVQ
+610 TV
-620 NSNAQNNQA
+620 A
-629 QNNQA
+629 
-634 QTNQAQSNQAQNA
+634 TTA
-647 APVAAQAAILDT
+647 APVASQNNNATTAQ
-659 AAKPQAVA
+659 PQAVA

-679 QTAHS
+679 STTPK

-710 VDSNALSSAQSSSAP
+710 IDNSALDANTQAAAAP
-725 QTSQPNGNKQS
+725 QTASNQQNTEQQPNT
-736 DSKQSDSNANRQQ
+736 NRQQ
-749 ARGNNTTNDNS
+749 AA
-760 SNISSSSTGN
+760 N
-770 SNVDS
+770 SNT
-775 SNPDDNS
+775 DDN
-782 NDDDRRRRKPRKSRS
+782 NDAEDRRRRKPRKSRP
-797 SKPHQRRDQRDET
+797 SKTRQRKE
-810 ASSDSSDTDNKAESD
+810 
-825 NKIDSSNASSNSNK
+825 
-839 QSDSNANRQPDNRR
+839 QSDESNGNAASNNVDDSRSTGTDDKQADSQDKRQHDNRCT
-853 NSDRNRNNRQDNGRS
+853 NDRNRNNRQDSGCNGHDNS
-868 SDESARNDSDRNSA
+868 NTEHNDA
-882 ARNDANQQDSSS
+882 ARKDANTTD
-894 SEEQTR
+894 EQTR
-900 AKRKPHSQRS
+900 AKRKSNSQRS
-910 SRGQLERGETL
+910 SRGKIERGETL
-921 TADAN
+921 SAN
-926 AKQGAQLAT
+926 NEQSNK
-935 TEATSSKSQ
+935 ETSHSNDKNQTST
-944 PSARRN
+944 RRN
-950 QDPNEVTLQVS
+950 QDPNEVVLQVN
-961 EASAKLKPP
+961 EAATELKSP

-980 KSGQASRHSAG
+980 KS
-991 KQVVDKQST
+991 VT
-1000 ATQSVDSALAE
+1000 ATRPESEKQLSEKQNSDKASDKAESEKAPQEDSRPKQAVAAKKDNAASVDTVLA
-1011 NALAESAALE
+1011 
-1021 ANKAGQQ
+1021 
-1028 STDQQNT
+1028 
-1035 DQQQADTDS
+1035 
-1044 KTVGSSQAVITQA
+1044 
-1057 ESTQVDNDRVEAT
+1057 
-1070 KDDVTKDAAPSSV
+1070 
-1083 SEDSKISDSQV
+1083 
-1094 TDSKPIVA
+1094 
-1102 EQPMSDTDT
+1102 
-1111 DTGTESPSPV
+1111 
-1121 AAQAETLPA
+1121 AAQTDDAKP
-1130 VPESRQTSD
+1130 S
-1139 NNTVEVI
+1139 
-1146 ATDDAINTINSPAA
+1146 ATDDKVQKSNAKSVDQRNIEAITSAAVEQATSKSRSAVKTSKKADGIAPIEKAQQTASDVDANTDTTNSINQ
-1160 NNVDSSAPL
+1160 SAF
-1169 ELTHEAL
+1169 ELDHQAL
-1176 FSEHY
+1176 FAERY
-1181 VTANKF
+1181 VTAEKF
-1187 GQASNDPRVVRS
+1187 GQASNDPRVVRR
-1199 QQTQPQATPV
+1199 QHAQASTTTASDNQSPV
-1209 VSAGQQAVVNVPA
+1209 VNEQRAVNVPA
-1222 IRGTVGEFIHATL
+1222 IRGTVGEFIRATL
-1235 PEAQARLTDE
+1235 PEAQARLAAE
-1245 GVINCFIAAIAL
+1245 GVINCFNAAIAL
-1257 HTSQAQ
+1257 HLEQA
-1263 STADNA
+1263 NA
-1269 AVDSNNAKNDE
+1269 VNVKVDSNNESKVETGKTAKQDF
-1280 ADNNN
+1280 D
-1285 ADSSYVNLSHFN
+1285 
-1297 FSNYGYQPLT
+1297 FSNYGYAPLA
-1307 ADYLSRFEVMTQAV
+1307 ADYLARFAAMTQAV
-1321 SQFAAVQGKTAVE
+1321 SQFAAAQGKTAVE
-1334 PRAISKRAGNDP
+1334 PRPISKRASNDP
-1346 RGQHSDYQEPQQE
+1346 RGQHPDYQEPAATTVAE
-1359 QAVLNVPSDEV
+1359 APKNGSLAADSD
-1370 SSADVPAEQ
+1370 ADVDVDVDVDAQ
-1379 NEPRSQDNAQH
+1379 NVD
-1390 QDSVETVHKIDAHD
+1390 
-1404 VEATALASEAQA
+1404 ATALANQSQT
-1416 DDISADSEKQLHLD
+1416 DDVSADNEELLKVEQALE
-1430 QDYDVTAEADDVVQ
+1430 AEN
-1444 AEQPQTDQ
+1444 AEQPEVNAVAAQNVETVDTEAKDADSDVEQ
-1452 SLVEESAKEDS
+1452 SENEQASEPTEQLSEQATKEEIQAA
-1463 QVNKSKTTIASYKNM
+1463 KSKTTIASYKNM
-1478 IENVAEQLLPQMG
+1478 IENVAEQLLPQKG

-1500 PKARSRKPKTDHKKP
+1500 PKARTRKPKAEHKKP
-1515 TQAEKIESGTD
+1515 TQAEKSETDGSGVD
-1526 NLDSSD
+1526 D
-1532 NSDSSDN
+1532 SDSES
-1539 GS
+1539 

>member
-145 REDMKRMLSN
+145 REDMKRMLGN
-155 LDLAKGMSVIIRTAG
+155 LDLPKGMSVIIRTAG

-217 DYLRDDIAEI
+217 DYLRDDISEI

-240 FIDAVMPT
+240 FIDAVMPK

-352 QKEVEKRLID
+352 QKEVEKRLVD

-490 PTSYERITDTQ
+490 PSSYERITDTQ

-510 NVDWQTAEKERP
+510 NVDWQTADSVRP

-533 SDTENS
+533 ADNGSNKNS
-539 RSTGQQ
+539 QATPRASSQQQNTTSHSNDHRSNANTNA
-545 SSRAPQPN
+545 SNATTRAPQP
-553 NNQNDNQSTN
+553 QTQ
-563 NQGTNGQNTNSQNTN
+563 SQNT
-578 SQSNNGQSNNGQT
+578 
-591 ANQHPTPG
+591 PTV
-599 SNDQRNHNNAN
+599 A
-610 EQNSTNRTVQ
+610 TT
-620 NSNAQNNQA
+620 
-629 QNNQA
+629 
-634 QTNQAQSNQAQNA
+634 A
-647 APVAAQAAILDT
+647 APVASQNNNAT
-659 AAKPQAVA
+659 AAQPQAVA

-679 QTAHS
+679 STTPK

-690 AEAIEALVNTGAQ
+690 AKAIEALVNTGAQ

-710 VDSNALSSAQSSSAP
+710 IDNSALDANTQAAAAP
-725 QTSQPNGNKQS
+725 QTASNQQNTEQQPNT
-736 DSKQSDSNANRQQ
+736 NRQQ
-749 ARGNNTTNDNS
+749 AA
-760 SNISSSSTGN
+760 N
-770 SNVDS
+770 SNT
-775 SNPDDNS
+775 DDN
-782 NDDDRRRRKPRKSRS
+782 NDAEDRRRRKSRKSRP
-797 SKPHQRRDQRDET
+797 SKTRQRKE
-810 ASSDSSDTDNKAESD
+810 
-825 NKIDSSNASSNSNK
+825 
-839 QSDSNANRQPDNRR
+839 QSDESNGNAASNNVDDSRSTGTDDKQADSQDKRQHDNRR
-853 NSDRNRNNRQDNGRS
+853 TNDRNRNNRQDSGRNGHDNS
-868 SDESARNDSDRNSA
+868 NTEHNDA
-882 ARNDANQQDSSS
+882 ARKDANTID
-894 SEEQTR
+894 EQTR
-900 AKRKPHSQRS
+900 AKRKSNSQRS
-910 SRGQLERGETL
+910 SRGKIERGETL
-921 TADAN
+921 SAN
-926 AKQGAQLAT
+926 NEHSNK
-935 TEATSSKSQ
+935 ETSNGNDKSQ
-944 PSARRN
+944 SSARRN
-950 QDPNEVTLQVS
+950 QDPNEVVLQVN
-961 EASAKLKPP
+961 EASTELKSP

-980 KSGQASRHSAG
+980 KSVAATRQAPEKQSAE
-991 KQVVDKQST
+991 KAINEADKQKASQEDST
-1000 ATQSVDSALAE
+1000 AKNADKQEAVEQITDSQAAKNRRDSVDSSQKTSTQTVTAD
-1011 NALAESAALE
+1011 AAKSDNPASGDAVIPAAKTDETKLS
-1021 ANKAGQQ
+1021 
-1028 STDQQNT
+1028 STDDKVQKSDANSVDERNVEATQPAAEKPSMSKSRDAVETSGKDDDVAPTEKAQKTGSNVDFNT
-1035 DQQQADTDS
+1035 DDTDS
-1044 KTVGSSQAVITQA
+1044 SNQAA
-1057 ESTQVDNDRVEAT
+1057 F
-1070 KDDVTKDAAPSSV
+1070 
-1083 SEDSKISDSQV
+1083 
-1094 TDSKPIVA
+1094 
-1102 EQPMSDTDT
+1102 
-1111 DTGTESPSPV
+1111 
-1121 AAQAETLPA
+1121 
-1130 VPESRQTSD
+1130 
-1139 NNTVEVI
+1139 
-1146 ATDDAINTINSPAA
+1146 
-1160 NNVDSSAPL
+1160 
-1169 ELTHEAL
+1169 ELDHQAL
-1176 FSEHY
+1176 FAKRY
-1181 VTANKF
+1181 VTAEKF
-1187 GQASNDPRVVRS
+1187 GQASNDPRVVRR
-1199 QQTQPQATPV
+1199 QHAQASTTTASDNQSPV
-1209 VSAGQQAVVNVPA
+1209 VNEQRAVNAPA
-1222 IRGTVGEFIHATL
+1222 IRGTVGEFIRATL
-1235 PEAQARLTDE
+1235 PEAPARLAAE
-1245 GVINCFIAAIAL
+1245 GVINCFNAAIAL
-1257 HTSQAQ
+1257 HLEQA
-1263 STADNA
+1263 NA
-1269 AVDSNNAKNDE
+1269 VNEKVDSNNESKVETGEAAKQDF
-1280 ADNNN
+1280 D
-1285 ADSSYVNLSHFN
+1285 
-1297 FSNYGYQPLT
+1297 FSNYGYEPLA
-1307 ADYLSRFEVMTQAV
+1307 ADYLASFEAMTQAV
-1321 SQFAAVQGKTAVE
+1321 SQFAAAQGKTAVE
-1334 PRAISKRAGNDP
+1334 PRPISKRASNDP
-1346 RGQHSDYQEPQQE
+1346 RGQHPDYQEPAATTVAEAPKNGSLAADSDVDVDVDVDAQ
-1359 QAVLNVPSDEV
+1359 NVD
-1370 SSADVPAEQ
+1370 
-1379 NEPRSQDNAQH
+1379 
-1390 QDSVETVHKIDAHD
+1390 
-1404 VEATALASEAQA
+1404 ATALANQAQT
-1416 DDISADSEKQLHLD
+1416 DDVSADSEELLKVEQALEAENAE
-1430 QDYDVTAEADDVVQ
+1430 QPEVNAVEADKVQTVDTEAKDADGDSDVVQ
-1444 AEQPQTDQ
+1444 NENEQASESTEQLSEQATK
-1452 SLVEESAKEDS
+1452 EEIQAA
-1463 QVNKSKTTIASYKNM
+1463 KSKTTIASYKNM
-1478 IENVAEQLLPQMG
+1478 IENVAEQLLPQKG

-1500 PKARSRKPKTDHKKP
+1500 PKARTRKPKAEHKKP
-1515 TQAEKIESGTD
+1515 TQAEKSEND
-1526 NLDSSD
+1526 D
-1532 NSDSSDN
+1532 SDSES
-1539 GS
+1539 

>member
-74 SAEYLSGNPRDE
+74 SSEYLSGNPRDE
-86 NIKKLIK
+86 NVKKLIK

-155 LDLAKGMSVIIRTAG
+155 LDLQKGMSVIIRTAG

-191 IQEQNQKYPSPRLV
+191 IQEQNKKYPSPRLV

-217 DYLRDDIAEI
+217 DYLRDDISEI

-234 YIEAAG
+234 YVEAAG

-510 NVDWQTAEKERP
+510 DVDWQTAEKERP
-522 EQQPTRQPRQV
+522 EQQPTRQPRQS
-533 SDTENS
+533 SDNNANS
-539 RSTGQQ
+539 SAHNQPSSQQ
-545 SSRAPQPN
+545 SKRAPQ
-553 NNQNDNQSTN
+553 
-563 NQGTNGQNTNSQNTN
+563 
-578 SQSNNGQSNNGQT
+578 
-591 ANQHPTPG
+591 
-599 SNDQRNHNNAN
+599 
-610 EQNSTNRTVQ
+610 Q
-620 NSNAQNNQA
+620 NSNQNGTQQTSTVNHSNDHRNNSKNGNDQA
-629 QNNQA
+629 AVRTENKA
-634 QTNQAQSNQAQNA
+634 VQSTQVNSASAIA
-647 APVAAQAAILDT
+647 ATAAQ
-659 AAKPQAVA
+659 PQAVA

-710 VDSNALSSAQSSSAP
+710 VDSSVLQQTERVTTDQQSDH
-725 QTSQPNGNKQS
+725 KQS
-736 DSKQSDSNANRQQ
+736 NDNTSADRQQ
-749 ARGNNTTNDNS
+749 ARRPS
-760 SNISSSSTGN
+760 
-770 SNVDS
+770 DS
-775 SNPDDNS
+775 DDN
-782 NDDDRRRRKPRKSRS
+782 NQQDDKDDDRRRRKPRKSRA
-797 SKPHQRRDQRDET
+797 SKPHQRKDQRHE
-810 ASSDSSDTDNKAESD
+810 TDNVD
-825 NKIDSSNASSNSNK
+825 NSVSSNNVESTDDKPSTTQDK
-839 QSDSNANRQPDNRR
+839 RDDNRQSNE
-853 NSDRNRNNRQDNGRS
+853 RNRNRQTSERNGNAHDSSEQNDN
-868 SDESARNDSDRNSA
+868 NDSD
-882 ARNDANQQDSSS
+882 AN
-894 SEEQTR
+894 EQTR

-910 SRGQLERGETL
+910 SRGTLERGETL
-921 TADAN
+921 SADTDVKVD
-926 AKQGAQLAT
+926 AKQNEQQTSTSNNNQAQV
-935 TEATSSKSQ
+935 SQ
-944 PSARRN
+944 QRN
-950 QDPNEVTLQVS
+950 QNPNEVILQVN
-961 EASAKLKPP
+961 EAPAKLKSP
-970 EVVHLSLDDS
+970 EIVHLSLDDS
-980 KSGQASRHSAG
+980 KPAQMATSKSDEQQTTAPSTTKNDSAPSNTESRHQQSNDNQSAE
-991 KQVVDKQST
+991 QQTAVVDK
-1000 ATQSVDSALAE
+1000 SVDST
-1011 NALAESAALE
+1011 
-1021 ANKAGQQ
+1021 Q
-1028 STDQQNT
+1028 S
-1035 DQQQADTDS
+1035 TDS
-1044 KTVGSSQAVITQA
+1044 KTSLNEQPAPKSSADDKT
-1057 ESTQVDNDRVEAT
+1057 ST
-1070 KDDVTKDAAPSSV
+1070 
-1083 SEDSKISDSQV
+1083 
-1094 TDSKPIVA
+1094 VA
-1102 EQPMSDTDT
+1102 EGSTATAPTENQQIAKANADVDVDADTKTTASVKDST
-1111 DTGTESPSPV
+1111 PQNS
-1121 AAQAETLPA
+1121 
-1130 VPESRQTSD
+1130 
-1139 NNTVEVI
+1139 TVENDTI
-1146 ATDDAINTINSPAA
+1146 ENDTIENSTTDNH
-1160 NNVDSSAPL
+1160 SAL
-1169 ELTHEAL
+1169 ELTHKAL
-1176 FSEHY
+1176 FAKRY
-1181 VTANKF
+1181 VTADKF

-1199 QQTQPQATPV
+1199 QQAKTQAPIATNEQV
-1209 VSAGQQAVVNVPA
+1209 GLTTSV
-1222 IRGTVGEFIHATL
+1222 IHGTVGEFIHSM
-1235 PEAQARLTDE
+1235 LTDAETRLANE
-1245 GVINCFIAAIAL
+1245 GVISSFIAAVAL
-1257 HTSQAQ
+1257 HNNQAL
-1263 STADNA
+1263 A
-1269 AVDSNNAKNDE
+1269 AVADSNNIQANA
-1280 ADNNN
+1280 AD
-1285 ADSSYVNLSHFN
+1285 DSSFD
-1297 FSNYGYQPLT
+1297 FINYGYQTLT
-1307 ADYLSRFEVMTQAV
+1307 ADYLTRFNTMIQAV
-1321 SQFAAVQGKTAVE
+1321 SQFAAAQGKTAVE
-1334 PRAISKRAGNDP
+1334 PRAIGQRASNDP
-1346 RGQHSDYQEPQQE
+1346 RGQHPDYAQNQQQDQQQDQEH
-1359 QAVLNVPSDEV
+1359 ATLNVPDEQQ
-1370 SSADVPAEQ
+1370 AEQ
-1379 NEPRSQDNAQH
+1379 VNQVVQSQDATDKQTDADDNS
-1390 QDSVETVHKIDAHD
+1390 DSARNVT
-1404 VEATALASEAQA
+1404 ATALTGEVQA
-1416 DDISADSEKQLHLD
+1416 DDISAESKQLL
-1430 QDYDVTAEADDVVQ
+1430 EADQTYLDEVQ
-1444 AEQPQTDQ
+1444 LDNIAADDNEAVDELSVKDDGQ
-1452 SLVEESAKEDS
+1452 AG
-1463 QVNKSKTTIASYKNM
+1463 KSKTTIASYKNM
-1478 IENVAEQLLPQMG
+1478 IENVAEQLSPQKG

-1500 PKARSRKPKTDHKKP
+1500 PRARTRKPKTEHKKP
-1515 TQAEKIESGTD
+1515 TQAEKAEMDSPETNSIETNRSEID
-1526 NLDSSD
+1526 ISDD
-1532 NSDSSDN
+1532 NS
-1539 GS
+1539 

>member
-145 REDMKRMLSN
+145 REDMKRMLGN
-155 LDLAKGMSVIIRTAG
+155 LDLPKGMSVIIRTAG

-217 DYLRDDIAEI
+217 DYLRDDISEI

-240 FIDAVMPT
+240 FIDAVMPK

-352 QKEVEKRLID
+352 QKEVEKRLVD

-490 PTSYERITDTQ
+490 PSSYERITDTQ

-510 NVDWQTAEKERP
+510 NVDWQTADSVRP
-522 EQQPTRQPRQV
+522 EQQPTRQPRQAA
-533 SDTENS
+533 DNS
-539 RSTGQQ
+539 SNKNSQTTPRANSQQKNTTSHSNDHRSNANANANG
-545 SSRAPQPN
+545 SNAAPARAPQP
-553 NNQNDNQSTN
+553 QTQSQT
-563 NQGTNGQNTNSQNTN
+563 
-578 SQSNNGQSNNGQT
+578 QSK
-591 ANQHPTPG
+591 
-599 SNDQRNHNNAN
+599 NAL
-610 EQNSTNRTVQ
+610 TV
-620 NSNAQNNQA
+620 A
-629 QNNQA
+629 
-634 QTNQAQSNQAQNA
+634 TTA
-647 APVAAQAAILDT
+647 APVASQNNNAT
-659 AAKPQAVA
+659 AAQPQAVA

-679 QTAHS
+679 STTPK

-710 VDSNALSSAQSSSAP
+710 IDSSALDANAQATVAP
-725 QTSQPNGNKQS
+725 QTASNQQNTDQQPNT
-736 DSKQSDSNANRQQ
+736 NRQQ
-749 ARGNNTTNDNS
+749 AANSNTNDN
-760 SNISSSSTGN
+760 
-770 SNVDS
+770 DAE
-775 SNPDDNS
+775 
-782 NDDDRRRRKPRKSRS
+782 DRRRRKPRKSRP
-797 SKPHQRRDQRDET
+797 SKTRQRKEQEDESNGNA
-810 ASSDSSDTDNKAESD
+810 ASNNVEDSRSTSTDDKQA
-825 NKIDSSNASSNSNK
+825 DSQDK
-839 QSDSNANRQPDNRR
+839 RQHDNRR
-853 NSDRNRNNRQDNGRS
+853 SNDRNRNNRQDSGRNGHDNS
-868 SDESARNDSDRNSA
+868 NTEHNDA
-882 ARNDANQQDSSS
+882 ARKDANTTD
-894 SEEQTR
+894 EQTR
-900 AKRKPHSQRS
+900 AKRKSNSQRS
-910 SRGQLERGETL
+910 SRGKIERGETL
-921 TADAN
+921 STN
-926 AKQGAQLAT
+926 NEHSNK
-935 TEATSSKSQ
+935 ETSHSNDKNQTST
-944 PSARRN
+944 RRN
-950 QDPNEVTLQVS
+950 QDPNEVVLQVN
-961 EASAKLKPP
+961 EASTELKSP

-980 KSGQASRHSAG
+980 KSVAATRQAPEKQSAE
-991 KQVVDKQST
+991 KAINEADKQKASQEDST
-1000 ATQSVDSALAE
+1000 AKNADKQEAVEQMTDSQAAKNRRDSVDSSQKTSTQTVTAD
-1011 NALAESAALE
+1011 AAKSDNPASGDAVIPAAKTDETKLS
-1021 ANKAGQQ
+1021 
-1028 STDQQNT
+1028 STDDKVQKSDAN
-1035 DQQQADTDS
+1035 S
-1044 KTVGSSQAVITQA
+1044 
-1057 ESTQVDNDRVEAT
+1057 VDERNVEAT
-1070 KDDVTKDAAPSSV
+1070 QPAAEKSSMSKSRDAVETSGKDDDVAPTEKAQKTASNV
-1083 SEDSKISDSQV
+1083 DFNTDN
-1094 TDSKPIVA
+1094 TDSSN
-1102 EQPMSDTDT
+1102 Q
-1111 DTGTESPSPV
+1111 
-1121 AAQAETLPA
+1121 AAFEI
-1130 VPESRQTSD
+1130 D
-1139 NNTVEVI
+1139 
-1146 ATDDAINTINSPAA
+1146 
-1160 NNVDSSAPL
+1160 
-1169 ELTHEAL
+1169 HEAL
-1176 FSEHY
+1176 FAKRY
-1181 VTANKF
+1181 VTAEKF
-1187 GQASNDPRVVRS
+1187 GQASNDPRVVRR
-1199 QQTQPQATPV
+1199 QQAQVSSTTTSNEQTPV
-1209 VSAGQQAVVNVPA
+1209 VNEQRAVNAPA
-1222 IRGTVGEFIHATL
+1222 IRGTVGEFIRATL
-1235 PEAQARLTDE
+1235 PEAPARLAAE
-1245 GVINCFIAAIAL
+1245 GVINCFNAAIAL
-1257 HTSQAQ
+1257 HLEQADA
-1263 STADNA
+1263 STGEIKVNNSNESKIETGEA
-1269 AVDSNNAKNDE
+1269 AKQDFD
-1280 ADNNN
+1280 
-1285 ADSSYVNLSHFN
+1285 
-1297 FSNYGYQPLT
+1297 FSNYGYEPLA
-1307 ADYLSRFEVMTQAV
+1307 ADYLASFEAMTQAV
-1321 SQFAAVQGKTAVE
+1321 SQFAAAQGKTAVE
-1334 PRAISKRAGNDP
+1334 PRPISKRASNDP
-1346 RGQHSDYQEPQQE
+1346 RGQHPDYQEPAATTVAEAPKNGSLAADSDVDVDVDAQ
-1359 QAVLNVPSDEV
+1359 NVD
-1370 SSADVPAEQ
+1370 
-1379 NEPRSQDNAQH
+1379 
-1390 QDSVETVHKIDAHD
+1390 
-1404 VEATALASEAQA
+1404 ATALANQSQT
-1416 DDISADSEKQLHLD
+1416 DDVSADSEELLKVEQALE
-1430 QDYDVTAEADDVVQ
+1430 AEDSG
-1444 AEQPQTDQ
+1444 QTDVDAVEAQNFEAADTKVTDAKVKDTDSEISVSDVEQ
-1452 SLVEESAKEDS
+1452 SETEQASEPTEQLSEQATKEEIQAA
-1463 QVNKSKTTIASYKNM
+1463 KSKTTIASYKNM
-1478 IENVAEQLLPQMG
+1478 IENVAEQLLPQKG

-1500 PKARSRKPKTDHKKP
+1500 PKARTRKPKAEHKKP
-1515 TQAEKIESGTD
+1515 TQAEKSEND
-1526 NLDSSD
+1526 D
-1532 NSDSSDN
+1532 SDSES
-1539 GS
+1539 

>member
-145 REDMKRMLSN
+145 REDMKRMLGS
-155 LDLAKGMSVIIRTAG
+155 LDLPKGMSVIIRTAG

-217 DYLRDDIAEI
+217 DYLRDDISEI

-240 FIDAVMPT
+240 FIDAVMPK

-490 PTSYERITDTQ
+490 PSSYERITDTQ
-501 QQEHSDLGY
+501 LQEHSELGY

-522 EQQPTRQPRQV
+522 EQQPTRQPRQAADKNS
-533 SDTENS
+533 SDQAQARPNA
-539 RSTGQQ
+539 QQ
-545 SSRAPQPN
+545 STPTQQQQNSTSHSNEHRSNNNSSNVITPRAPQTKETPSV
-553 NNQNDNQSTN
+553 QETQS
-563 NQGTNGQNTNSQNTN
+563 SQNV
-578 SQSNNGQSNNGQT
+578 
-591 ANQHPTPG
+591 ATP
-599 SNDQRNHNNAN
+599 S
-610 EQNSTNRTVQ
+610 
-620 NSNAQNNQA
+620 
-629 QNNQA
+629 
-634 QTNQAQSNQAQNA
+634 
-647 APVAAQAAILDT
+647 APVAPQHTAIAAAQ
-659 AAKPQAVA
+659 PQAVA

-679 QTAHS
+679 QTTSS

-710 VDSNALSSAQSSSAP
+710 VDNTALANNNNSQNTATPQPATNQQSSNE
-725 QTSQPNGNKQS
+725 Q
-736 DSKQSDSNANRQQ
+736 NRQLTRS
-749 ARGNNTTNDNS
+749 AE
-760 SNISSSSTGN
+760 SSTD
-770 SNVDS
+770 DS
-775 SNPDDNS
+775 SDAEE
-782 NDDDRRRRKPRKSRS
+782 RRRRKPRKSRP
-797 SKPHQRRDQRDET
+797 SKPRQRKEQADET
-810 ASSDSSDTDNKAESD
+810 ENSATSNTTDSSASTDDKANNQD
-825 NKIDSSNASSNSNK
+825 K
-839 QSDSNANRQPDNRR
+839 RQQDNRR
-853 NSDRNRNNRQDNGRS
+853 HSDRNRNNRQDNNRNTNEDNANPTSVNATSVSDSSRSDS
-868 SDESARNDSDRNSA
+868 SDNVV
-882 ARNDANQQDSSS
+882 
-894 SEEQTR
+894 EEQTR
-900 AKRKPHSQRS
+900 TKRKSNSQRG
-910 SRGQLERGETL
+910 SRGKLERGETL
-921 TADAN
+921 TAADSKQNNQQAPKNAN
-926 AKQGAQLAT
+926 SNKNQ
-935 TEATSSKSQ
+935 SN
-944 PSARRN
+944 ARRN
-950 QDPNEVTLQVS
+950 QDPNEVVLQVNEATS
-961 EASAKLKPP
+961 ELKSP

-980 KSGQASRHSAG
+980 KSASR
-991 KQVVDKQST
+991 Q
-1000 ATQSVDSALAE
+1000 ATH
-1011 NALAESAALE
+1011 
-1021 ANKAGQQ
+1021 K
-1028 STDQQNT
+1028 
-1035 DQQQADTDS
+1035 
-1044 KTVGSSQAVITQA
+1044 QAVIESDTNA
-1057 ESTQVDNDRVEAT
+1057 EKERSENNNEQRADKQKSVDNKPAQQTAKTIDT
-1070 KDDVTKDAAPSSV
+1070 SSDASDNTQQSSV
-1083 SEDSKISDSQV
+1083 
-1094 TDSKPIVA
+1094 
-1102 EQPMSDTDT
+1102 
-1111 DTGTESPSPV
+1111 
-1121 AAQAETLPA
+1121 QAETSEKVSAQVNTTQIDQVEKSANPNKVDQPTSKEDDKSGDKISGHKPA
-1130 VPESRQTSD
+1130 VDERA
-1139 NNTVEVI
+1139 NTKISMDSEAENTASTQEVVAVQVEKAAPIETTQKAHV
-1146 ATDDAINTINSPAA
+1146 AENTAEENVV
-1160 NNVDSSAPL
+1160 VDSNEVAAEDSSNQAVL
-1169 ELTHEAL
+1169 ELSRDAL
-1176 FSEHY
+1176 FAERY
-1181 VTANKF
+1181 VAANKF
-1187 GQASNDPRVVRS
+1187 GQASNDPRVVRL
-1199 QQTQPQATPV
+1199 QQVQASFAKASHANEQDVQVGERAPT
-1209 VSAGQQAVVNVPA
+1209 
-1222 IRGTVGEFIHATL
+1222 IRGTVGEFIRATL
-1235 PEAQARLTDE
+1235 AEAENRLATD
-1245 GVINCFIAAIAL
+1245 GVISCFNAAIAKHL
-1257 HTSQAQ
+1257 EQTPVKNS
-1263 STADNA
+1263 ADKQLA
-1269 AVDSNNAKNDE
+1269 IKPVAHSDFD
-1280 ADNNN
+1280 
-1285 ADSSYVNLSHFN
+1285 
-1297 FSNYGYQPLT
+1297 FSNYGYQPLA
-1307 ADYLSRFEVMTQAV
+1307 ADYIARFESMTKAV
-1321 SQFAAVQGKTAVE
+1321 SQFAASQGKTSVE
-1334 PRAISKRAGNDP
+1334 PRAISKRASNDP
-1346 RGQHSDYQEPQQE
+1346 RGQHPDYKES
-1359 QAVLNVPSDEV
+1359 AVLAVTDTAN
-1370 SSADVPAEQ
+1370 
-1379 NEPRSQDNAQH
+1379 NEPVQTGID
-1390 QDSVETVHKIDAHD
+1390 IDAHE
-1404 VEATALASEAQA
+1404 VEADALANQAQTEAVSDQ
-1416 DDISADSEKQLHLD
+1416 SKQLLD
-1430 QDYDVTAEADDVVQ
+1430 AEQTLAEVDTVQ
-1444 AEQPQTDQ
+1444 AHIESTDIESIRSVENDVAEIKMTDVDAAEVANVTVEQSETVQDAESIVAP
-1452 SLVEESAKEDS
+1452 SLKDDS
-1463 QVNKSKTTIASYKNM
+1463 QAAKSKTTIASYKNM
-1478 IENVAEQLLPQMG
+1478 IENVAEQLLPQKG

-1500 PKARSRKPKTDHKKP
+1500 PKARARKPKADHKKP
-1515 TQAEKIESGTD
+1515 TQAEKLESD
-1526 NLDSSD
+1526 DSD
-1532 NSDSSDN
+1532 NSNRDS
-1539 GS
+1539 

>member
-10 QNEEIRVALCKG
+10 QNEEIRVALCNG

-145 REDMKRMLSN
+145 REDMKRMLGN
-155 LDLAKGMSVIIRTAG
+155 LDLPKGMSVIIRTAG
-170 IGKTQEDLQHDLNH
+170 IGKNQDELQHDLNH

-240 FIDAVMPT
+240 FIDAVMPK

-539 RSTGQQ
+539 RSSSQQSSQQ
-545 SSRAPQPN
+545 SSRAPQKN
-553 NNQNDNQSTN
+553 SDQNHNSQSA
-563 NQGTNGQNTNSQNTN
+563 NSQNT
-578 SQSNNGQSNNGQT
+578 SQRSTT
-591 ANQHPTPG
+591 ANN
-599 SNDQRNHNNAN
+599 SNDQRSNSSNNSGNH
-610 EQNSTNRTVQ
+610 STNEPASTTRAAQ
-620 NSNAQNNQA
+620 NSNASSSHA
-629 QNNQA
+629 K
-634 QTNQAQSNQAQNA
+634 NA
-647 APVAAQAAILDT
+647 PSAPVAAQSTGEVT
-659 AAKPQAVA
+659 AAQPQAVA

-679 QTAHS
+679 QTSNS

-690 AEAIEALVNTGAQ
+690 AEAIEALVNNGGQ

-710 VDSNALSSAQSSSAP
+710 VDNNALNSAQSSSAP
-725 QTSQPNGNKQS
+725 QTSQPNDNQQS
-736 DSKQSDSNANRQQ
+736 GQQLDSNTNRQQ
-749 ARGNNTTNDNS
+749 PRRNTD
-760 SNISSSSTGN
+760 SSTNASTN
-770 SNVDS
+770 SDD
-775 SNPDDNS
+775 DDNS
-782 NDDDRRRRKPRKSRS
+782 NADDRRRRKPRKSRS
-797 SKPHQRRDQRDET
+797 SKPHQRKDQRNET
-810 ASSDSSDTDNKAESD
+810 VDSDSSTT
-825 NKIDSSNASSNSNK
+825 DSSLDSRAANSNDTNSSEDK
-839 QSDSNANRQPDNRR
+839 QSDSQDKRQHDNRR
-853 NSDRNRNNRQDNGRS
+853 SSDRNRNNRQDNGRNNN
-868 SDESARNDSDRNSA
+868 ERNDSERNTTERSA
-882 ARNDANQQDSSS
+882 TERNNSSRNDTAQQDSTSS
-894 SEEQTR
+894 DEQTR

-910 SRGQLERGETL
+910 SRGKLERGETL
-921 TADAN
+921 TADGNAN
-926 AKQGAQLAT
+926 TKQN
-935 TEATSSKSQ
+935 SQ

-950 QDPNEVTLQVS
+950 QDPNEVVLQVN
-961 EASAKLKPP
+961 ETTAKAKSP

-980 KSGQASRHSAG
+980 KPEQATR
-991 KQVVDKQST
+991 
-1000 ATQSVDSALAE
+1000 
-1011 NALAESAALE
+1011 
-1021 ANKAGQQ
+1021 Q
-1028 STDQQNT
+1028 STDQPSAERDVTKEDTSKNSKNDNAAQQSTSKQST
-1035 DQQQADTDS
+1035 DEQSTDEQSTDEQSADKQTEDTDS
-1044 KTVGSSQAVITQA
+1044 KSVSSTQA
-1057 ESTQVDNDRVEAT
+1057 DTTRPNVDEAGATETHTTEVSANQANTSEEQAQSDAPKDDKVNGDQNNDRQT
-1070 KDDVTKDAAPSSV
+1070 NDRKPSV
-1083 SEDSKISDSQV
+1083 DEQPTSKPSTDSQ
-1094 TDSKPIVA
+1094 K
-1102 EQPMSDTDT
+1102 
-1111 DTGTESPSPV
+1111 PV
-1121 AAQAETLPA
+1121 AAEAESDTVQTVL
-1130 VPESRQTSD
+1130 ETQQTS
-1139 NNTVEVI
+1139 NENV
-1146 ATDDAINTINSPAA
+1146 AAAA
-1160 NNVDSSAPL
+1160 NDSALNNSADSNSSSNVAL
-1169 ELTHEAL
+1169 ELTHDAL
-1176 FSEHY
+1176 FAEHY

-1187 GQASNDPRVVRS
+1187 GQASNDPRIVRR
-1199 QQTQPQATPV
+1199 QQAQSTVAPV
-1209 VSAGQQAVVNVPA
+1209 VPASEQAVTNVPT
-1222 IRGTVGEFIHATL
+1222 IRGTVGEFIHTIL
-1235 PEAQARLTDE
+1235 PEATARLADD
-1245 GVINCFIAAIAL
+1245 GVIRSFIDAIAI
-1257 HTSQAQ
+1257 HTQQTQNAGVAGTTDSEENRDDVNANRFDV
-1263 STADNA
+1263 ST
-1269 AVDSNNAKNDE
+1269 
-1280 ADNNN
+1280 
-1285 ADSSYVNLSHFN
+1285 FT
-1297 FSNYGYQPLT
+1297 FSNYGYQPLA
-1307 ADYLSRFEVMTQAV
+1307 ADYLARFETMTQAV
-1321 SQFAAVQGKTAVE
+1321 SQFAAAQGKTAVE
-1334 PRAISKRAGNDP
+1334 PRAINKRASNDP
-1346 RGQHSDYQEPQQE
+1346 RGQHSDYNESEQEQEQE
-1359 QAVLNVPSDEV
+1359 QATLSVPNENSPSDNVPS
-1370 SSADVPAEQ
+1370 EQ
-1379 NEPRSQDNAQH
+1379 VEQHSQDHVQP
-1390 QDSVETVHKIDAHD
+1390 QDATETVNEVDAHN
-1404 VEATALASEAQA
+1404 VEATALASEVQA
-1416 DDISADSEKQLHLD
+1416 DSISAESEHMLQAD
-1430 QDYDVTAEADDVVQ
+1430 QDQEVTVEQTGEQIDVEQDDFSQAAE
-1444 AEQPQTDQ
+1444 
-1452 SLVEESAKEDS
+1452 SMVEDSAKEDS
-1463 QVNKSKTTIASYKNM
+1463 QASKSKTTIASYKNM
-1478 IENVAEQLLPQMG
+1478 IENVAEQLSPQTG

-1515 TQAEKIESGTD
+1515 TQAEKTEPG
-1526 NLDSSD
+1526 
-1532 NSDSSDN
+1532 NSDSES
-1539 GS
+1539 

>member
-10 QNEEIRVALCKG
+10 QNEEIRVALCTG

-74 SAEYLSGNPRDE
+74 SSEYLSGNPRDE

-145 REDMKRMLSN
+145 REDMKRMLGN
-155 LDLAKGMSVIIRTAG
+155 LDLPKGMSVIIRTAG

-240 FIDAVMPT
+240 FIDAVMPK

-265 FNIEKQIETAYQR
+265 FGIEKQIETAYQR

-374 DISKFG
+374 EISKFG

-522 EQQPTRQPRQV
+522 EQQPTRQPRKAP
-533 SDTENS
+533 DTQTNQNASSESNQPS
-539 RSTGQQ
+539 QRSQQTNDSQATPNQQ
-545 SSRAPQPN
+545 SSTVNRNNDHNKNGNAQATVNKAVPSNSPQ
-553 NNQNDNQSTN
+553 TN
-563 NQGTNGQNTNSQNTN
+563 NTQG
-578 SQSNNGQSNNGQT
+578 
-591 ANQHPTPG
+591 
-599 SNDQRNHNNAN
+599 NAG
-610 EQNSTNRTVQ
+610 V
-620 NSNAQNNQA
+620 SNAQNTSV
-629 QNNQA
+629 QNNQP
-634 QTNQAQSNQAQNA
+634 A
-647 APVAAQAAILDT
+647 AVAAQ
-659 AAKPQAVA
+659 PQTVA

-679 QTAHS
+679 QTS
-684 VSSRDA
+684 SSISSRDA
-690 AEAIEALVNTGAQ
+690 AEAIETLVNSGAQ
-703 SLGSFGQ
+703 SLGSLGQ
-710 VDSNALSSAQSSSAP
+710 VDSNALSGAQSSSST
-725 QTSQPNGNKQS
+725 Q
-736 DSKQSDSNANRQQ
+736 DNRQQ
-749 ARGNNTTNDNS
+749 STNTNQQNARQQDDSSTQNERQQAQRNTTDDEDRKDNDN
-760 SNISSSSTGN
+760 
-770 SNVDS
+770 
-775 SNPDDNS
+775 
-782 NDDDRRRRKPRKSRS
+782 RKRKPRKSRP
-797 SKPHQRRDQRDET
+797 SKPRQRKDQSDET
-810 ASSDSSDTDNKAESD
+810 INSDKNDSSANDNT
-825 NKIDSSNASSNSNK
+825 
-839 QSDSNANRQPDNRR
+839 QSDTQDKHEQDSKRGN
-853 NSDRNRNNRQDNGRS
+853 DRNRN
-868 SDESARNDSDRNSA
+868 RNDNTGSNSNA
-882 ARNDANQQDSSS
+882 GNDTQVS
-894 SEEQTR
+894 SEAEQQTR

-910 SRGQLERGETL
+910 SRGNLERGETL
-921 TADAN
+921 AADN
-926 AKQGAQLAT
+926 STHAKQNNQQT
-935 TEATSSKSQ
+935 TSDNNSKSQ
-944 PSARRN
+944 NSARRSQN
-950 QDPNEVTLQVS
+950 PNEVVLQVS
-961 EASAKLKPP
+961 EAPAKLKAS
-970 EVVHLSLDDS
+970 EVVHLSLDNS
-980 KSGQASRHSAG
+980 KSELTARKSSDIQAVKSNVDISDKDDSRTVASKSDSVDIASEETVHA
-991 KQVVDKQST
+991 QTDVVDTAVSTDTTNEKAQVDASIVNQATDVKTPLDEQSVPSKT
-1000 ATQSVDSALAE
+1000 ETDTKSHIQVEDNAHLSLATNEGATQS
-1011 NALAESAALE
+1011 
-1021 ANKAGQQ
+1021 QQ
-1028 STDQQNT
+1028 VS
-1035 DQQQADTDS
+1035 
-1044 KTVGSSQAVITQA
+1044 
-1057 ESTQVDNDRVEAT
+1057 ND
-1070 KDDVTKDAAPSSV
+1070 KVT
-1083 SEDSKISDSQV
+1083 I
-1094 TDSKPIVA
+1094 
-1102 EQPMSDTDT
+1102 
-1111 DTGTESPSPV
+1111 
-1121 AAQAETLPA
+1121 
-1130 VPESRQTSD
+1130 
-1139 NNTVEVI
+1139 
-1146 ATDDAINTINSPAA
+1146 
-1160 NNVDSSAPL
+1160 
-1169 ELTHEAL
+1169 ELTHDAL
-1176 FSEHY
+1176 FAKRY

-1187 GQASNDPRVVRS
+1187 GQASNDPRVVR
-1199 QQTQPQATPV
+1199 QLQAQLTPV
-1209 VSAGQQAVVNVPA
+1209 VEINQQTVITIAPA
-1222 IRGTVGEFIHATL
+1222 IRGTVGQFIHATL
-1235 PEAQARLTDE
+1235 AESQKRLDNE
-1245 GVINCFIAAIAL
+1245 GVINCFIAAIET
-1257 HTSQAQ
+1257 HQQQAQ
-1263 STADNA
+1263 STI
-1269 AVDSNNAKNDE
+1269 VDDHSTESHSVDHNSENSSSD
-1280 ADNNN
+1280 
-1285 ADSSYVNLSHFN
+1285 DSFD
-1297 FSNYGYQPLT
+1297 FSNYGYQPLA
-1307 ADYLSRFEVMTQAV
+1307 ADYLARFDTMTQAV
-1321 SQFAAVQGKTAVE
+1321 SQFGSAQGKTTVE
-1334 PRAISKRAGNDP
+1334 PRVVGQRASNDP
-1346 RGQHSDYQEPQQE
+1346 RGQHPDYQAQAVSTIADESKVESDQEDAEPQAVSE
-1359 QAVLNVPSDEV
+1359 IIATDSTAAMTVQATDT
-1370 SSADVPAEQ
+1370 Q
-1379 NEPRSQDNAQH
+1379 FDNQ
-1390 QDSVETVHKIDAHD
+1390 VDAHD
-1404 VEATALASEAQA
+1404 VEATALAAQA
-1416 DDISADSEKQLHLD
+1416 DEVSTDSEQRLQADVELHSEQVID
-1430 QDYDVTAEADDVVQ
+1430 SVAAVESVAEPVKD
-1444 AEQPQTDQ
+1444 
-1452 SLVEESAKEDS
+1452 DS
-1463 QVNKSKTTIASYKNM
+1463 QVSKSKTTIASYKNM
-1478 IENVAEQLLPQMG
+1478 IENVAEQLSPQTG

-1500 PKARSRKPKTDHKKP
+1500 PKARSRKTKTEHKKP
-1515 TQAEKIESGTD
+1515 TQAEKLE
-1526 NLDSSD
+1526 SD
-1532 NSDSSDN
+1532 NSDGDS
-1539 GS
+1539 

>member
-145 REDMKRMLSN
+145 REDMKRMLGS
-155 LDLAKGMSVIIRTAG
+155 LDLPKGMSVIIRTAG

-217 DYLRDDIAEI
+217 DYLRDDISEI

-240 FIDAVMPT
+240 FIDAVMPK

-490 PTSYERITDTQ
+490 PSSYERITDTQ
-501 QQEHSDLGY
+501 LQEHSELGY

-522 EQQPTRQPRQV
+522 EQQPTRQPRQG
-533 SDTENS
+533 SDNNTGSQAQPRSNAPQSTPKPQQNNTNHSNEHRSNNS
-539 RSTGQQ
+539 DVTSA
-545 SSRAPQPN
+545 RAPQA
-553 NNQNDNQSTN
+553 QQ
-563 NQGTNGQNTNSQNTN
+563 
-578 SQSNNGQSNNGQT
+578 
-591 ANQHPTPG
+591 A
-599 SNDQRNHNNAN
+599 
-610 EQNSTNRTVQ
+610 
-620 NSNAQNNQA
+620 SNAQNTA
-629 QNNQA
+629 
-634 QTNQAQSNQAQNA
+634 SSA
-647 APVAAQAAILDT
+647 APVTPQPTATAQ
-659 AAKPQAVA
+659 PQAVA

-679 QTAHS
+679 QTTSS

-710 VDSNALSSAQSSSAP
+710 VDNTALANHDNSQTTAAP
-725 QTSQPNGNKQS
+725 QQ
-736 DSKQSDSNANRQQ
+736 DSNQKNSQNRQQ
-749 ARGNNTTNDNS
+749 PRPAE
-760 SNISSSSTGN
+760 SNA
-770 SNVDS
+770 
-775 SNPDDNS
+775 DDNS
-782 NDDDRRRRKPRKSRS
+782 DAEERRKRKPRKSRP
-797 SKPHQRRDQRDET
+797 SKPRQRKEQADDV
-810 ASSDSSDTDNKAESD
+810 
-825 NKIDSSNASSNSNK
+825 
-839 QSDSNANRQPDNRR
+839 DSNAASNAASNTTDSSAGSDDKVDSQDKRQQDNRR
-853 NSDRNRNNRQDNGRS
+853 HSDRNRNNRQQSNRHTSEDNASMS
-868 SDESARNDSDRNSA
+868 SASTSSASDSNHSDSAHNVNDD
-882 ARNDANQQDSSS
+882 
-894 SEEQTR
+894 QTR
-900 AKRKPHSQRS
+900 TKRKSNSQRG
-910 SRGQLERGETL
+910 SRGKLERGETL
-921 TADAN
+921 TATDSKRNSDHAAKNAN
-926 AKQGAQLAT
+926 A
-935 TEATSSKSQ
+935 SKNQ
-944 PSARRN
+944 VNARRS
-950 QDPNEVTLQVS
+950 QDPNEVVLQVNEAAS
-961 EASAKLKPP
+961 ELKSP

-980 KSGQASRHSAG
+980 KSSARQATR
-991 KQVVDKQST
+991 KQAATEKPADAEKEYPKNTHEQRVDQQKSVDEKPAPHTAKPTDIRSNDADKVQQSNVQAENTDESIAQAQVDTAQVDKVEKGTSN
-1000 ATQSVDSALAE
+1000 ATP
-1011 NALAESAALE
+1011 
-1021 ANKAGQQ
+1021 
-1028 STDQQNT
+1028 
-1035 DQQQADTDS
+1035 ADTKATVDEQATANNSTSS
-1044 KTVGSSQAVITQA
+1044 KAETTVSAQEVLAVQEEQAAPIESNQKADVTVNTAEDNVVVASHKVAAEDNSSQAALKLSHDDLFA
-1057 ESTQVDNDRVEAT
+1057 ERY
-1070 KDDVTKDAAPSSV
+1070 
-1083 SEDSKISDSQV
+1083 I
-1094 TDSKPIVA
+1094 
-1102 EQPMSDTDT
+1102 
-1111 DTGTESPSPV
+1111 
-1121 AAQAETLPA
+1121 
-1130 VPESRQTSD
+1130 
-1139 NNTVEVI
+1139 
-1146 ATDDAINTINSPAA
+1146 
-1160 NNVDSSAPL
+1160 
-1169 ELTHEAL
+1169 
-1176 FSEHY
+1176 
-1181 VTANKF
+1181 TANKF
-1187 GQASNDPRVVRS
+1187 GQASNDPRVVRLKQVQSSTVKAS
-1199 QQTQPQATPV
+1199 QANEQDAQVT
-1209 VSAGQQAVVNVPA
+1209 VSAPI
-1222 IRGTVGEFIHATL
+1222 IRGTVGEFIRATL
-1235 PEAQARLTDE
+1235 AEAENRLATD
-1245 GVINCFIAAIAL
+1245 GVISCFNAAIAMHL
-1257 HTSQAQ
+1257 KQTQVKGK
-1263 STADNA
+1263 ADQKA
-1269 AVDSNNAKNDE
+1269 TIQPIAHSE
-1280 ADNNN
+1280 
-1285 ADSSYVNLSHFN
+1285 FN
-1297 FSNYGYQPLT
+1297 FSNYGYQPLA
-1307 ADYLSRFEVMTQAV
+1307 ADYIERFKSMTQAV
-1321 SQFAAVQGKTAVE
+1321 SQFAAAQGKTTVE
-1334 PRAISKRAGNDP
+1334 PRAISKRASNDP
-1346 RGQHSDYQEPQQE
+1346 RGQHPDYKESAALTTVANDVKNASVQNASESAAPEAEADALANEAQTDAVSDQSKQLLEGE
-1359 QAVLNVPSDEV
+1359 QALTDVDTVQANVEGTD
-1370 SSADVPAEQ
+1370 
-1379 NEPRSQDNAQH
+1379 
-1390 QDSVETVHKIDAHD
+1390 IDAAE
-1404 VEATALASEAQA
+1404 VA
-1416 DDISADSEKQLHLD
+1416 K
-1430 QDYDVTAEADDVVQ
+1430 VTAEQSETAQD
-1444 AEQPQTDQ
+1444 AESTGAA
-1452 SLVEESAKEDS
+1452 SLKEDS
-1463 QVNKSKTTIASYKNM
+1463 QAAKSKTTIASYKNM
-1478 IENVAEQLLPQMG
+1478 IENVAEQLLPQKG

-1500 PKARSRKPKTDHKKP
+1500 PKARARKPKAEHKKP
-1515 TQAEKIESGTD
+1515 TQAEKIESDT
-1526 NLDSSD
+1526 SD
-1532 NSDSSDN
+1532 TES
-1539 GS
+1539 

>member
-145 REDMKRMLSN
+145 REDMKRMLGN
-155 LDLAKGMSVIIRTAG
+155 LDLPKGMSVIIRTAG

-217 DYLRDDIAEI
+217 DYLRDDISEI

-240 FIDAVMPT
+240 FIDAVMPK

-352 QKEVEKRLID
+352 QKEVEKRLVD

-490 PTSYERITDTQ
+490 PSSYERITDTQ

-510 NVDWQTAEKERP
+510 NVDWQTADSVRP

-533 SDTENS
+533 ADNGSNKNS
-539 RSTGQQ
+539 QATPRASSQQKNTTSHSNDHRSNANANG
-545 SSRAPQPN
+545 SNAAPARAPQP
-553 NNQNDNQSTN
+553 QTQSQT
-563 NQGTNGQNTNSQNTN
+563 QSQN
-578 SQSNNGQSNNGQT
+578 
-591 ANQHPTPG
+591 APTV
-599 SNDQRNHNNAN
+599 A
-610 EQNSTNRTVQ
+610 TT
-620 NSNAQNNQA
+620 
-629 QNNQA
+629 
-634 QTNQAQSNQAQNA
+634 A
-647 APVAAQAAILDT
+647 APVASQNNNAT
-659 AAKPQAVA
+659 AAQPQAVA

-679 QTAHS
+679 STTPK

-710 VDSNALSSAQSSSAP
+710 IDNSALDANTQAAAAP
-725 QTSQPNGNKQS
+725 QTASNQQNTEQQPNT
-736 DSKQSDSNANRQQ
+736 NRQQ
-749 ARGNNTTNDNS
+749 AA
-760 SNISSSSTGN
+760 N
-770 SNVDS
+770 SNT
-775 SNPDDNS
+775 DDN
-782 NDDDRRRRKPRKSRS
+782 NDAEDRRRRKSRKSRP
-797 SKPHQRRDQRDET
+797 SKTRQRKEPSDESNGNA
-810 ASSDSSDTDNKAESD
+810 ASNNVDDSRSTGTDDKQA
-825 NKIDSSNASSNSNK
+825 DSQDK
-839 QSDSNANRQPDNRR
+839 RQHDNRR
-853 NSDRNRNNRQDNGRS
+853 TNDRNRNNRQDSGRNGHDNS
-868 SDESARNDSDRNSA
+868 NTEHNDA
-882 ARNDANQQDSSS
+882 ARKDANTID
-894 SEEQTR
+894 EQTR
-900 AKRKPHSQRS
+900 AKRKSNSQRS
-910 SRGQLERGETL
+910 SRGKIERGETL
-921 TADAN
+921 SAN
-926 AKQGAQLAT
+926 NEHSNK
-935 TEATSSKSQ
+935 ETSNGNGKSQ
-944 PSARRN
+944 SSARRN
-950 QDPNEVTLQVS
+950 QDPNEVVLQVN
-961 EASAKLKPP
+961 EASTELKSP

-980 KSGQASRHSAG
+980 KSIAATRQAPEKQSAE
-991 KQVVDKQST
+991 KAINEADKQKASQEDST
-1000 ATQSVDSALAE
+1000 AKNADKQEAVEQITDSQAAKNRRDSVDSSQKTSTQTVTAD
-1011 NALAESAALE
+1011 AAKSDNPASGDAVIPAAKTDETKLS
-1021 ANKAGQQ
+1021 
-1028 STDQQNT
+1028 STDDKVQKSDANSVDERNVEATQPAAEKSSMSKSRDAVETSGKDDDVAPTEKAQKTGSNVDFNT
-1035 DQQQADTDS
+1035 DDTDS
-1044 KTVGSSQAVITQA
+1044 SNQAA
-1057 ESTQVDNDRVEAT
+1057 F
-1070 KDDVTKDAAPSSV
+1070 
-1083 SEDSKISDSQV
+1083 
-1094 TDSKPIVA
+1094 
-1102 EQPMSDTDT
+1102 
-1111 DTGTESPSPV
+1111 
-1121 AAQAETLPA
+1121 
-1130 VPESRQTSD
+1130 
-1139 NNTVEVI
+1139 
-1146 ATDDAINTINSPAA
+1146 
-1160 NNVDSSAPL
+1160 
-1169 ELTHEAL
+1169 ELDHQAL
-1176 FSEHY
+1176 FAKRY
-1181 VTANKF
+1181 VTAEKF
-1187 GQASNDPRVVRS
+1187 GQASNDPRVVRR
-1199 QQTQPQATPV
+1199 QHAQASTTTASDNQSPV
-1209 VSAGQQAVVNVPA
+1209 VNEQRAVNAPA
-1222 IRGTVGEFIHATL
+1222 IRGTVGEFIRATL
-1235 PEAQARLTDE
+1235 PEAPARLAAE
-1245 GVINCFIAAIAL
+1245 GVINCFNAAIAL
-1257 HTSQAQ
+1257 HLEQA
-1263 STADNA
+1263 NA
-1269 AVDSNNAKNDE
+1269 VNEKVDSNNESKVETGEAAKQDF
-1280 ADNNN
+1280 D
-1285 ADSSYVNLSHFN
+1285 
-1297 FSNYGYQPLT
+1297 FSNYGYEPLA
-1307 ADYLSRFEVMTQAV
+1307 ADYLASFEAMTQAV
-1321 SQFAAVQGKTAVE
+1321 SQFAAAQGKTAVE
-1334 PRAISKRAGNDP
+1334 PRPISKRASNDP
-1346 RGQHSDYQEPQQE
+1346 RGQHPDYQEPAATTVAEAPKNGSLAADSDVDVDVDAQ
-1359 QAVLNVPSDEV
+1359 NVD
-1370 SSADVPAEQ
+1370 
-1379 NEPRSQDNAQH
+1379 
-1390 QDSVETVHKIDAHD
+1390 
-1404 VEATALASEAQA
+1404 ATALANQSQT
-1416 DDISADSEKQLHLD
+1416 DDVSADSEELLKVEQAL
-1430 QDYDVTAEADDVVQ
+1430 EA
-1444 AEQPQTDQ
+1444 
-1452 SLVEESAKEDS
+1452 EDS
-1463 QVNKSKTTIASYKNM
+1463 GQSDVDAVEAQNLEAADTKVTDAEVKDTDSEISVSDVEQSETEQASEPTEQLSEQATKEEIQAAKSKTTIASYKNM
-1478 IENVAEQLLPQMG
+1478 IENVAEQLLPQKG

-1500 PKARSRKPKTDHKKP
+1500 PKARTRKPKAEHKKP
-1515 TQAEKIESGTD
+1515 TQAEKSEND
-1526 NLDSSD
+1526 D
-1532 NSDSSDN
+1532 SDSES
-1539 GS
+1539 

>member
-145 REDMKRMLSN
+145 REDMKRMLGN
-155 LDLAKGMSVIIRTAG
+155 LDLPKGMSVIIRTAG

-217 DYLRDDIAEI
+217 DYLRDDISEI

-240 FIDAVMPT
+240 FIDAVMPK

-352 QKEVEKRLID
+352 QKEVEKRLVD

-490 PTSYERITDTQ
+490 PSSYERITDTQ

-510 NVDWQTAEKERP
+510 NVDWQTADSVRP
-522 EQQPTRQPRQV
+522 EQQPTRQPRQAADNG
-533 SDTENS
+533 SNKNS
-539 RSTGQQ
+539 QTTPRANSQQKNTTSHSNDHRSNANTNA
-545 SSRAPQPN
+545 SNTAARAPQP
-553 NNQNDNQSTN
+553 QTQSQT
-563 NQGTNGQNTNSQNTN
+563 QSQN
-578 SQSNNGQSNNGQT
+578 
-591 ANQHPTPG
+591 A
-599 SNDQRNHNNAN
+599 
-610 EQNSTNRTVQ
+610 STVAT
-620 NSNAQNNQA
+620 
-629 QNNQA
+629 
-634 QTNQAQSNQAQNA
+634 TA
-647 APVAAQAAILDT
+647 APVASQNNNAT
-659 AAKPQAVA
+659 AAQPQAVA

-679 QTAHS
+679 STTPK

-710 VDSNALSSAQSSSAP
+710 IDNNALDANTQAAAAP
-725 QTSQPNGNKQS
+725 QAASNQQSTEQQPNTNG
-736 DSKQSDSNANRQQ
+736 QQ
-749 ARGNNTTNDNS
+749 AA
-760 SNISSSSTGN
+760 N
-770 SNVDS
+770 SNT
-775 SNPDDNS
+775 DDN
-782 NDDDRRRRKPRKSRS
+782 NDAEDRRRRKPRKSRPSKTRQRKEQADESNGNAASNHVDS
-797 SKPHQRRDQRDET
+797 SPT
-810 ASSDSSDTDNKAESD
+810 SSDDKQA
-825 NKIDSSNASSNSNK
+825 DSQDK
-839 QSDSNANRQPDNRR
+839 RQHDNRR
-853 NSDRNRNNRQDNGRS
+853 SNDRNRNNRQDSGRNGH
-868 SDESARNDSDRNSA
+868 DNSNSEHNHA
-882 ARNDANQQDSSS
+882 ASKDANTTD
-894 SEEQTR
+894 EQTR
-900 AKRKPHSQRS
+900 VKRKSNSQRS
-910 SRGQLERGETL
+910 SRGKIERGETL
-921 TADAN
+921 SAN
-926 AKQGAQLAT
+926 NEQSNK
-935 TEATSSKSQ
+935 ETSHSNDKNQ
-944 PSARRN
+944 TGTRRN
-950 QDPNEVTLQVS
+950 QDPNEVVLQVN
-961 EASAKLKPP
+961 EASTELKSP

-980 KSGQASRHSAG
+980 KSVTATRQAPEKQSAE
-991 KQVVDKQST
+991 KASNEADKQKASQEDRT
-1000 ATQSVDSALAE
+1000 PKNADKQEAVEQITDSQATKNSLDSVDS
-1011 NALAESAALE
+1011 SPR
-1021 ANKAGQQ
+1021 
-1028 STDQQNT
+1028 T
-1035 DQQQADTDS
+1035 
-1044 KTVGSSQAVITQA
+1044 
-1057 ESTQVDNDRVEAT
+1057 STQTVTADAAKSDNPASGDAVVAAAKMDDAKTSTTEDKVQKSDANSVDERNVEAT
-1070 KDDVTKDAAPSSV
+1070 KPTAYEQSTSKSRSAVKTSGKADDVAPTEKAQKTAADV
-1083 SEDSKISDSQV
+1083 VANTDN
-1094 TDSKPIVA
+1094 TDSSN
-1102 EQPMSDTDT
+1102 Q
-1111 DTGTESPSPV
+1111 
-1121 AAQAETLPA
+1121 AAF
-1130 VPESRQTSD
+1130 
-1139 NNTVEVI
+1139 
-1146 ATDDAINTINSPAA
+1146 
-1160 NNVDSSAPL
+1160 
-1169 ELTHEAL
+1169 ELDHQAL
-1176 FSEHY
+1176 FAKRY
-1181 VTANKF
+1181 VTAEKF
-1187 GQASNDPRVVRS
+1187 GQASNDPRVVRR
-1199 QQTQPQATPV
+1199 QQAQVSSTTTSNEQTPV
-1209 VSAGQQAVVNVPA
+1209 VNEKRAVNVPA
-1222 IRGTVGEFIHATL
+1222 IRGTVGEFIRATL
-1235 PEAQARLTDE
+1235 PEAPARLAAE
-1245 GVINCFIAAIAL
+1245 GVINCFNAAIAL
-1257 HTSQAQ
+1257 HLEQA
-1263 STADNA
+1263 NA
-1269 AVDSNNAKNDE
+1269 VNEKVDSNNESKVETGEAAKQDF
-1280 ADNNN
+1280 D
-1285 ADSSYVNLSHFN
+1285 
-1297 FSNYGYQPLT
+1297 FSNYGYEPLA
-1307 ADYLSRFEVMTQAV
+1307 ADYLASFEAMTQAV
-1321 SQFAAVQGKTAVE
+1321 SQFAAAQGKTAVE
-1334 PRAISKRAGNDP
+1334 PRPISKRASNDP
-1346 RGQHSDYQEPQQE
+1346 RGQHPDYQEPAATTVAEAPKNGSLAADSDVDVDAQ
-1359 QAVLNVPSDEV
+1359 NVD
-1370 SSADVPAEQ
+1370 
-1379 NEPRSQDNAQH
+1379 
-1390 QDSVETVHKIDAHD
+1390 
-1404 VEATALASEAQA
+1404 ATALANQSQT
-1416 DDISADSEKQLHLD
+1416 DDVSADSEELLKVEQALE
-1430 QDYDVTAEADDVVQ
+1430 AEDSG
-1444 AEQPQTDQ
+1444 QTDVDAVEAQNFEAADTKVTDAEVKDTDSEISVSDVEQ
-1452 SLVEESAKEDS
+1452 SETEQASEPTEQLSEQATKEEIQAA
-1463 QVNKSKTTIASYKNM
+1463 KSKTTIASYKNM
-1478 IENVAEQLLPQMG
+1478 IENVAEQLLPQKG

-1500 PKARSRKPKTDHKKP
+1500 PKARTRKPKAEHKKP
-1515 TQAEKIESGTD
+1515 TQAEKSETDGSGVD
-1526 NLDSSD
+1526 D
-1532 NSDSSDN
+1532 SDSES
-1539 GS
+1539 

>member
-145 REDMKRMLSN
+145 REDMKRMLGN
-155 LDLAKGMSVIIRTAG
+155 LDLPKGMSVIIRTAG

-191 IQEQNQKYPSPRLV
+191 IQEQNKKYPSPRLV

-217 DYLRDDIAEI
+217 DYLRDDISEI

-234 YIEAAG
+234 YMEAAS
-240 FIDAVMPT
+240 FIDAVMPK

-345 DMNDNKH
+345 DMNDSKH
-352 QKEVEKRLID
+352 QKEVEKRLVE

-490 PTSYERITDTQ
+490 PSSYERITDTQ

-510 NVDWQTAEKERP
+510 NVDWQTADSVRP

-533 SDTENS
+533 ADNGSNKNS
-539 RSTGQQ
+539 QTTPRANSQQQNTTSHSNDHRSNANANANGSNATPA
-545 SSRAPQPN
+545 RAPQSQTQNAPN
-553 NNQNDNQSTN
+553 VAT
-563 NQGTNGQNTNSQNTN
+563 T
-578 SQSNNGQSNNGQT
+578 
-591 ANQHPTPG
+591 
-599 SNDQRNHNNAN
+599 
-610 EQNSTNRTVQ
+610 
-620 NSNAQNNQA
+620 
-629 QNNQA
+629 
-634 QTNQAQSNQAQNA
+634 A
-647 APVAAQAAILDT
+647 APVASQNNNAT
-659 AAKPQAVA
+659 AAQPQAVA

-679 QTAHS
+679 STTLK

-710 VDSNALSSAQSSSAP
+710 IDNSALDTNTQAAAAP
-725 QTSQPNGNKQS
+725 QAANNQQRTEQKVNT
-736 DSKQSDSNANRQQ
+736 NRQQ
-749 ARGNNTTNDNS
+749 AANGNTEDNNDAE
-760 SNISSSSTGN
+760 
-770 SNVDS
+770 
-775 SNPDDNS
+775 
-782 NDDDRRRRKPRKSRS
+782 DRRRRKPRKSRP
-797 SKPHQRRDQRDET
+797 SKTRQRKEQSDESNGN
-810 ASSDSSDTDNKAESD
+810 AACNNVEDSRSTDTDDKQAD
-825 NKIDSSNASSNSNK
+825 NQDK
-839 QSDSNANRQPDNRR
+839 RQHVTRR
-853 NSDRNRNNRQDNGRS
+853 TNDRNRNNRQDSGLNGH
-868 SDESARNDSDRNSA
+868 DNSNSNSEH
-882 ARNDANQQDSSS
+882 NDAASKDAHTADA
-894 SEEQTR
+894 QTY
-900 AKRKPHSQRS
+900 AKRKSNSQRS
-910 SRGQLERGETL
+910 SRGKIERGETL
-921 TADAN
+921 SAN
-926 AKQGAQLAT
+926 NEQSNK
-935 TEATSSKSQ
+935 ETSHSNDKNQTST
-944 PSARRN
+944 RRN
-950 QDPNEVTLQVS
+950 QDPNEVVLQVN
-961 EASAKLKPP
+961 EAATELKSP

-980 KSGQASRHSAG
+980 KS
-991 KQVVDKQST
+991 VT
-1000 ATQSVDSALAE
+1000 ATRPESEKQLSEKQNSDKASDKAESEKAPQEDSRPKQAVAAKKDNAASVDTVLAAAQTDDAKPSATDDKVQKSDANSVDERNVEATQPAAE
-1011 NALAESAALE
+1011 KSSMSKSRDAVETSKKADGIAPIEKAQKAASNVD
-1021 ANKAGQQ
+1021 A
-1028 STDQQNT
+1028 NT
-1035 DQQQADTDS
+1035 DDTDS
-1044 KTVGSSQAVITQA
+1044 S
-1057 ESTQVDNDRVEAT
+1057 N
-1070 KDDVTKDAAPSSV
+1070 
-1083 SEDSKISDSQV
+1083 
-1094 TDSKPIVA
+1094 
-1102 EQPMSDTDT
+1102 
-1111 DTGTESPSPV
+1111 
-1121 AAQAETLPA
+1121 
-1130 VPESRQTSD
+1130 QT
-1139 NNTVEVI
+1139 
-1146 ATDDAINTINSPAA
+1146 AF
-1160 NNVDSSAPL
+1160 
-1169 ELTHEAL
+1169 ELDHQAL
-1176 FSEHY
+1176 FAKRY
-1181 VTANKF
+1181 VTAEKF
-1187 GQASNDPRVVRS
+1187 GQASNDPRVVRR
-1199 QQTQPQATPV
+1199 QQAQASTTTASDNQSPV
-1209 VSAGQQAVVNVPA
+1209 VNEQRAVNVPT
-1222 IRGTVGEFIHATL
+1222 IRGTVGEFIRATL
-1235 PEAQARLTDE
+1235 PEAQARLAAE
-1245 GVINCFIAAIAL
+1245 GVINCFNAAIAL
-1257 HTSQAQ
+1257 HLEQA
-1263 STADNA
+1263 NA
-1269 AVDSNNAKNDE
+1269 VNEKV
-1280 ADNNN
+1280 DNNN
-1285 ADSSYVNLSHFN
+1285 ESKVETGKTTKQDFD
-1297 FSNYGYQPLT
+1297 FSNYGYAPLA
-1307 ADYLSRFEVMTQAV
+1307 ADYLASFEAMTQAV
-1321 SQFAAVQGKTAVE
+1321 SQFAAAQGKTAVE
-1334 PRAISKRAGNDP
+1334 PRPISKRASNDP
-1346 RGQHSDYQEPQQE
+1346 RGQHPDYQEP
-1359 QAVLNVPSDEV
+1359 AVTTVAEASKNDDLA
-1370 SSADVPAEQ
+1370 ADSEIDVDV
-1379 NEPRSQDNAQH
+1379 N
-1390 QDSVETVHKIDAHD
+1390 IDAQNVD
-1404 VEATALASEAQA
+1404 ATALANQAQT
-1416 DDISADSEKQLHLD
+1416 DDVSADNEELLKVEQALE
-1430 QDYDVTAEADDVVQ
+1430 AEN
-1444 AEQPQTDQ
+1444 AEQPEVNAVAAQNVETVDTEAKDADSDVEQ
-1452 SLVEESAKEDS
+1452 SETEQASEPTEQLSEQATKEEIQAA
-1463 QVNKSKTTIASYKNM
+1463 KSKTTIASYKNM
-1478 IENVAEQLLPQMG
+1478 IENVAEQLLPQKG

-1500 PKARSRKPKTDHKKP
+1500 PKARTRKPKAEHKKP
-1515 TQAEKIESGTD
+1515 TQAEKTETNGSGAD
-1526 NLDSSD
+1526 D
-1532 NSDSSDN
+1532 SDSES
-1539 GS
+1539 

>member
-145 REDMKRMLSN
+145 REDMKRMLGS
-155 LDLAKGMSVIIRTAG
+155 LDLPKGMSVIIRTAG

-240 FIDAVMPT
+240 FIDAVMPK

-352 QKEVEKRLID
+352 QKEVEKRLVD

-449 NEKRDSLVY
+449 NEKRDALVY

-490 PTSYERITDTQ
+490 PSSYERITDTA
-501 QQEHSDLGY
+501 QEHSDLGY

-533 SDTENS
+533 ADNSATTPPITTEQQQT
-539 RSTGQQ
+539 STVNH
-545 SSRAPQPN
+545 SNDRRNNTNTVPSARVPQP
-553 NNQNDNQSTN
+553 
-563 NQGTNGQNTNSQNTN
+563 QNTPNVV
-578 SQSNNGQSNNGQT
+578 
-591 ANQHPTPG
+591 
-599 SNDQRNHNNAN
+599 
-610 EQNSTNRTVQ
+610 STSV
-620 NSNAQNNQA
+620 
-629 QNNQA
+629 
-634 QTNQAQSNQAQNA
+634 
-647 APVAAQAAILDT
+647 PVATQTTNVATAQ
-659 AAKPQAVA
+659 PQAVA

-679 QTAHS
+679 QTTNS
-684 VSSRDA
+684 ISSRDA
-690 AEAIEALVNTGAQ
+690 AEAIEALVNNGGQ

-710 VDSNALSSAQSSSAP
+710 VDNSALTDNAQNSAQSTQQDNNQKNDNQAS
-725 QTSQPNGNKQS
+725 NN
-736 DSKQSDSNANRQQ
+736 NANRQQ
-749 ARGNNTTNDNS
+749 ARRNTDSDTDD
-760 SNISSSSTGN
+760 SNTE
-770 SNVDS
+770 
-775 SNPDDNS
+775 
-782 NDDDRRRRKPRKSRS
+782 DRRRRKPRKSRS
-797 SKPHQRRDQRDET
+797 SKPHQRKEQRDET
-810 ASSDSSDTDNKAESD
+810 SSDDVANNNGNSSAEANTDDKST
-825 NKIDSSNASSNSNK
+825 DSQDK
-839 QSDSNANRQPDNRR
+839 RQQNNRR
-853 NSDRNRNNRQDNGRS
+853 PSDRNRNNRQDNGRNNS
-868 SDESARNDSDRNSA
+868 NNGRNDDNGDNAEQKDSNA
-882 ARNDANQQDSSS
+882 AD
-894 SEEQTR
+894 EQTR
-900 AKRKPHSQRS
+900 TKRKSNAQRS
-910 SRGQLERGETL
+910 SRGKLERGETL
-921 TADAN
+921 TADN
-926 AKQGAQLAT
+926 TKQNTQQTAAS
-935 TEATSSKSQ
+935 ASKSQ
-944 PSARRN
+944 SNARRN
-950 QDPNEVTLQVS
+950 QDPNEVVLQVT
-961 EASAKLKPP
+961 EATNELKMP

-980 KSGQASRHSAG
+980 KSTQTTRQPA
-991 KQVVDKQST
+991 DKK
-1000 ATQSVDSALAE
+1000 DSARDTAK
-1011 NALAESAALE
+1011 NDAAKKPT
-1021 ANKAGQQ
+1021 ADSTTQQ
-1028 STDQQNT
+1028 NETNESTDQQDKPAKST
-1035 DQQQADTDS
+1035 DEQAS
-1044 KTVGSSQAVITQA
+1044 NEHITN
-1057 ESTQVDNDRVEAT
+1057 EKSTQVKSSDVKSNAKQDNESVGETQNSGTANTAENNDAKAST
-1070 KDDVTKDAAPSSV
+1070 AADKSLQAAPADDHKADDKTSS
-1083 SEDSKISDSQV
+1083 
-1094 TDSKPIVA
+1094 VA
-1102 EQPMSDTDT
+1102 EQSAAKSGTDSQADNTADSQKPVITEADNVVTTSNAQKADDDHAATAATDT
-1111 DTGTESPSPV
+1111 SSPS
-1121 AAQAETLPA
+1121 
-1130 VPESRQTSD
+1130 
-1139 NNTVEVI
+1139 
-1146 ATDDAINTINSPAA
+1146 NS
-1160 NNVDSSAPL
+1160 VL

-1176 FSEHY
+1176 FAKRY
-1181 VTANKF
+1181 VTAKKF

-1199 QQTQPQATPV
+1199 QQAQPQ
-1209 VSAGQQAVVNVPA
+1209 SASSPQANEQTKVNIPT
-1222 IRGTVGEFIHATL
+1222 IRGTVGEFIRATL
-1235 PEAQARLTDE
+1235 PEAQTRLAED
-1245 GVINCFIAAIAL
+1245 GIINCFIDTIAL
-1257 HTSQAQ
+1257 HTQQAQ
-1263 STADNA
+1263 TTDNSA
-1269 AVDSNNAKNDE
+1269 NTGGNSGDNKGN
-1280 ADNNN
+1280 DNNFAN
-1285 ADSSYVNLSHFN
+1285 EHFD
-1297 FSNYGYQPLT
+1297 FSNYGYQPLA
-1307 ADYLSRFEVMTQAV
+1307 ADYLARFEAMTQAV
-1321 SQFAAVQGKTAVE
+1321 SQFAAPQGKTAVE
-1334 PRAISKRAGNDP
+1334 LRAISKRASNDP
-1346 RGQHSDYQEPQQE
+1346 RGQHPEYQEP
-1359 QAVLNVPSDEV
+1359 AVLTIPDEP
-1370 SSADVPAEQ
+1370 AAEPTVPAS
-1379 NEPRSQDNAQH
+1379 EPAT
-1390 QDSVETVHKIDAHD
+1390 ETVQTGNDVDAHK
-1404 VEATALASEAQA
+1404 VEATALANQAQT
-1416 DDISADSEKQLHLD
+1416 DDI
-1430 QDYDVTAEADDVVQ
+1430 TAESEQLLKAEEALGEANARSNDIEPTDAKGVEIEETET
-1444 AEQPQTDQ
+1444 EQPIVEQ
-1452 SLVEESAKEDS
+1452 STKEESQAA
-1463 QVNKSKTTIASYKNM
+1463 KSKTTIASYKNM
-1478 IENVAEQLLPQMG
+1478 IENVAEQLLPQTG

-1515 TQAEKIESGTD
+1515 TQAEKLESD
-1526 NLDSSD
+1526 ESD
-1532 NSDSSDN
+1532 NES
-1539 GS
+1539 

>member
-10 QNEEIRVALCKG
+10 QNEEIRVALCTG

-145 REDMKRMLSN
+145 REDMKRMLGS
-155 LDLAKGMSVIIRTAG
+155 LALPKGMSVIIRTAG

-240 FIDAVMPT
+240 FIDAVMPK

-449 NEKRDSLVY
+449 NEKRDALVY

-490 PTSYERITDTQ
+490 PSSYERITDTQ
-501 QQEHSDLGY
+501 LQEHSELGY

-533 SDTENS
+533 ADNNS
-539 RSTGQQ
+539 SSQAPSRPNAPQNAPTQQQQNSTSHSNEHRSNNSNSNNVT
-545 SSRAPQPN
+545 SARAPQAQETQSPQSP
-553 NNQNDNQSTN
+553 QNVVTPSASATP
-563 NQGTNGQNTNSQNTN
+563 
-578 SQSNNGQSNNGQT
+578 QT
-591 ANQHPTPG
+591 T
-599 SNDQRNHNNAN
+599 
-610 EQNSTNRTVQ
+610 TIT
-620 NSNAQNNQA
+620 
-629 QNNQA
+629 
-634 QTNQAQSNQAQNA
+634 
-647 APVAAQAAILDT
+647 AAQ
-659 AAKPQAVA
+659 PQAVA

-679 QTAHS
+679 QITSS

-710 VDSNALSSAQSSSAP
+710 VDNTALL
-725 QTSQPNGNKQS
+725 
-736 DSKQSDSNANRQQ
+736 
-749 ARGNNTTNDNS
+749 NTDNS
-760 SNISSSSTGN
+760 QKAAAAQPPTNQQSANEQNSQQTRPAESSTD
-770 SNVDS
+770 DS
-775 SNPDDNS
+775 SDAEE
-782 NDDDRRRRKPRKSRS
+782 RRRRKPRKSRP
-797 SKPHQRRDQRDET
+797 SKPRQRKEQADET
-810 ASSDSSDTDNKAESD
+810 GNSTASNTTDSSATGTDDKAD
-825 NKIDSSNASSNSNK
+825 NQDK
-839 QSDSNANRQPDNRR
+839 RQQDNRR
-853 NSDRNRNNRQDNGRS
+853 HSDRNRNNRQDNNRNTNEDNANTTSANATNASDSSRSDS
-868 SDESARNDSDRNSA
+868 SDNA
-882 ARNDANQQDSSS
+882 A
-894 SEEQTR
+894 EEQTR
-900 AKRKPHSQRS
+900 TKRKSNSQRG
-910 SRGQLERGETL
+910 SRGKLERGETL
-921 TADAN
+921 TAADPKQNNQQVSKEAN
-926 AKQGAQLAT
+926 A
-935 TEATSSKSQ
+935 SKSQ
-944 PSARRN
+944 SNARRN
-950 QDPNEVTLQVS
+950 QDPNEVVLQVNEAAS
-961 EASAKLKPP
+961 ELKSP

-980 KSGQASRHSAG
+980 KSAARQATHKQATIESHSDAEKEHPATNTQQRAD
-991 KQVVDKQST
+991 KQKSVDKQSVEQT
-1000 ATQSVDSALAE
+1000 AKPANLSSGTVDETPETSIQAETAEKSTAQVDEVAKNATDDNAQKAASIEGGKGDDKKSAVDEQANTKSRTDSEAE
-1011 NALAESAALE
+1011 NTVPTQEAVAVQAEDIAPTE
-1021 ANKAGQQ
+1021 
-1028 STDQQNT
+1028 TT
-1035 DQQQADTDS
+1035 QQAD
-1044 KTVGSSQAVITQA
+1044 ITA
-1057 ESTQVDNDRVEAT
+1057 IT
-1070 KDDVTKDAAPSSV
+1070 
-1083 SEDSKISDSQV
+1083 
-1094 TDSKPIVA
+1094 
-1102 EQPMSDTDT
+1102 
-1111 DTGTESPSPV
+1111 TEENV
-1121 AAQAETLPA
+1121 AAD
-1130 VPESRQTSD
+1130 S
-1139 NNTVEVI
+1139 NEV
-1146 ATDDAINTINSPAA
+1146 ATENS
-1160 NNVDSSAPL
+1160 SSEASL
-1169 ELTHEAL
+1169 ELTRDVL
-1176 FSEHY
+1176 FAKRY
-1181 VTANKF
+1181 ITANKF
-1187 GQASNDPRVVRS
+1187 GQATNDPRLVRRQQVQSSVAKVS
-1199 QQTQPQATPV
+1199 QTHEQDAQVV
-1209 VSAGQQAVVNVPA
+1209 VSAPA
-1222 IRGTVGEFIHATL
+1222 IRGTVGEFIRATL
-1235 PEAQARLTDE
+1235 AEAENRLATD
-1245 GVINCFIAAIAL
+1245 GVISCFNAAIAMHL
-1257 HTSQAQ
+1257 EQAKVKAA
-1263 STADNA
+1263 TDNK
-1269 AVDSNNAKNDE
+1269 AVSSNEHQMVTKEIAHSDF
-1280 ADNNN
+1280 D
-1285 ADSSYVNLSHFN
+1285 
-1297 FSNYGYQPLT
+1297 FSNYGYQPLA
-1307 ADYLSRFEVMTQAV
+1307 ADYLVRFESMTQAV
-1321 SQFAAVQGKTAVE
+1321 SQFAAAQGKTAVE
-1334 PRAISKRAGNDP
+1334 ARAISKRASNDP
-1346 RGQHSDYQEPQQE
+1346 RGQHPDYRES
-1359 QAVLNVPSDEV
+1359 A
-1370 SSADVPAEQ
+1370 SSTVVDAAN
-1379 NEPRSQDNAQH
+1379 NEPVQADI
-1390 QDSVETVHKIDAHD
+1390 DIDAHEIEADALVNQAQSDAVSDQSKKLLDAEQILAEVDDGQSD
-1404 VEATALASEAQA
+1404 VESTDVESTDVKSPDIESTENAAAEIKATEVDAEVT
-1416 DDISADSEKQLHLD
+1416 
-1430 QDYDVTAEADDVVQ
+1430 DVTVEHSDTA
-1444 AEQPQTDQ
+1444 QTDESIVAP
-1452 SLVEESAKEDS
+1452 SLKEENQAA
-1463 QVNKSKTTIASYKNM
+1463 KSKTTIASYKNM
-1478 IENVAEQLLPQMG
+1478 IENVAEQLLPQKG

-1500 PKARSRKPKTDHKKP
+1500 PKARARKPKAEHKKP
-1515 TQAEKIESGTD
+1515 TQAEKAESDDSD
-1526 NLDSSD
+1526 NLDSES
-1532 NSDSSDN
+1532 
-1539 GS
+1539 

>member
-155 LDLAKGMSVIIRTAG
+155 LDLPKGMSVIIRTAG

-217 DYLRDDIAEI
+217 DYLRDDISEI

-240 FIDAVMPT
+240 FIDAVMPK

-352 QKEVEKRLID
+352 QKEVEKRLVD

-490 PTSYERITDTQ
+490 PSSYERITDTQ

-522 EQQPTRQPRQV
+522 EQQPTRQPRQTP
-533 SDTENS
+533 DNNAT
-539 RSTGQQ
+539 QKQ
-545 SSRAPQPN
+545 SSTVDHSNDHRNNKNSAAPARASQ
-553 NNQNDNQSTN
+553 TN
-563 NQGTNGQNTNSQNTN
+563 NSEN
-578 SQSNNGQSNNGQT
+578 
-591 ANQHPTPG
+591 
-599 SNDQRNHNNAN
+599 
-610 EQNSTNRTVQ
+610 VV
-620 NSNAQNNQA
+620 
-629 QNNQA
+629 
-634 QTNQAQSNQAQNA
+634 A
-647 APVAAQAAILDT
+647 APAPAVAQAAHTQTT
-659 AAKPQAVA
+659 AQPQAVA

-679 QTAHS
+679 STTPS

-690 AEAIEALVNTGAQ
+690 AEAIEALVNTGAK

-710 VDSNALSSAQSSSAP
+710 VDNSALNTASNNTPATEQKNDEQS
-725 QTSQPNGNKQS
+725 
-736 DSKQSDSNANRQQ
+736 SDSNGNRQQ
-749 ARGNNTTNDNS
+749 TRRADSDTD
-760 SNISSSSTGN
+760 
-770 SNVDS
+770 DS
-775 SNPDDNS
+775 SNE
-782 NDDDRRRRKPRKSRS
+782 DRRRRKSRKSRS
-797 SKPHQRRDQRDET
+797 SKPRQRKDQADDASNDVKSNT
-810 ASSDSSDTDNKAESD
+810 DSQTSNNADDKSSDAQDKRQQDNKRT
-825 NKIDSSNASSNSNK
+825 N
-839 QSDSNANRQPDNRR
+839 DNRR
-853 NSDRNRNNRQDNGRS
+853 NGRQDNKRNENEHT
-868 SDESARNDSDRNSA
+868 ESGNKDSENKDNNA
-882 ARNDANQQDSSS
+882 AS
-894 SEEQTR
+894 EQTR
-900 AKRKPHSQRS
+900 PKRKSHSQRG
-910 SRGQLERGETL
+910 SRGKLERGETL
-921 TADAN
+921 TADN
-926 AKQGAQLAT
+926 AKQQDQQAT
-935 TEATSSKSQ
+935 TGTNGAKNSNNT
-944 PSARRN
+944 RRN
-950 QDPNEVTLQVS
+950 QDPNEVVLQVN
-961 EASAKLKPP
+961 EAPARLKSP

-980 KSGQASRHSAG
+980 KSTQTKQQAA
-991 KQVVDKQST
+991 KKQSAVNDAPKDEVAKEPT
-1000 ATQSVDSALAE
+1000 TQQ
-1011 NALAESAALE
+1011 NANQQDHKAQSPEEKSTTKKSAESAVENHKATSHE
-1021 ANKAGQQ
+1021 AKNHEVKSHEASNVVSHADNEGQNSAPKTDRNADDKKAATEAQ
-1028 STDQQNT
+1028 SSAKPTTNAQ
-1035 DQQQADTDS
+1035 TDS
-1044 KTVGSSQAVITQA
+1044 PKSVATDMDSTQA
-1057 ESTQVDNDRVEAT
+1057 STEGQKADSTTDVNDINNEQMKTAHNVEADNT
-1070 KDDVTKDAAPSSV
+1070 SNSA
-1083 SEDSKISDSQV
+1083 
-1094 TDSKPIVA
+1094 
-1102 EQPMSDTDT
+1102 
-1111 DTGTESPSPV
+1111 
-1121 AAQAETLPA
+1121 LP
-1130 VPESRQTSD
+1130 
-1139 NNTVEVI
+1139 
-1146 ATDDAINTINSPAA
+1146 
-1160 NNVDSSAPL
+1160 
-1169 ELTHEAL
+1169 LTHDAL
-1176 FSEHY
+1176 FATRY
-1181 VTANKF
+1181 VTAQKF

-1199 QQTQPQATPV
+1199 QQAQSVQKPQVSEQAIVSTPKV
-1209 VSAGQQAVVNVPA
+1209 
-1222 IRGTVGEFIHATL
+1222 RGTVGEFIRATL
-1235 PEAQARLTDE
+1235 PEAQTRLAAD
-1245 GVINCFIAAIAL
+1245 GVIQCFIETIAL
-1257 HTSQAQ
+1257 YSKQDQQADDTNVD
-1263 STADNA
+1263 STA
-1269 AVDSNNAKNDE
+1269 SNNQSFD
-1280 ADNNN
+1280 
-1285 ADSSYVNLSHFN
+1285 
-1297 FSNYGYQPLT
+1297 FSNYGYQPLA
-1307 ADYLSRFEVMTQAV
+1307 ADYLARFEAMTQAV
-1321 SQFAAVQGKTAVE
+1321 SQFAAAQGKTDVE
-1334 PRAISKRAGNDP
+1334 PRVIGKRASNDP
-1346 RGQHSDYQEPQQE
+1346 RGQHPDYAETMFAE
-1359 QAVLNVPSDEV
+1359 ASVNT
-1370 SSADVPAEQ
+1370 PAEIDAETNLEIA
-1379 NEPRSQDNAQH
+1379 NESAI
-1390 QDSVETVHKIDAHD
+1390 DSDAEQTISEQTVSDIEAHD
-1404 VEATALASEAQA
+1404 VEATALVNQEQTDNVSTDSEQLLEQAGEATTEQSASDSTDSQNEEAESADHA
-1416 DDISADSEKQLHLD
+1416 DDEVQAA
-1430 QDYDVTAEADDVVQ
+1430 TAEQ
-1444 AEQPQTDQ
+1444 EAEQVPESKVEQPTK
-1452 SLVEESAKEDS
+1452 EESQAA
-1463 QVNKSKTTIASYKNM
+1463 KSKTTIASYKNM
-1478 IENVAEQLLPQMG
+1478 IENVAEQLLPQTG

-1500 PKARSRKPKTDHKKP
+1500 PKARSRKPKVDHKKP
-1515 TQAEKIESGTD
+1515 TQAEKLEADDGD
-1526 NLDSSD
+1526 
-1532 NSDSSDN
+1532 SDS
-1539 GS
+1539 

>member
-145 REDMKRMLSN
+145 REDMKRMLGN
-155 LDLAKGMSVIIRTAG
+155 LDLPKGMSVIIRTAG

-217 DYLRDDIAEI
+217 DYLRDDISEI

-240 FIDAVMPT
+240 FIDAVMPK

-352 QKEVEKRLID
+352 QKEVEKRLVD

-490 PTSYERITDTQ
+490 PSSYERITDTQ

-510 NVDWQTAEKERP
+510 NVDWQTADSVRP
-522 EQQPTRQPRQV
+522 EQQPTRQPRQAA
-533 SDTENS
+533 DNS
-539 RSTGQQ
+539 SNKNSQTTPRANSQQKNTTSHSNDHRSNANANG
-545 SSRAPQPN
+545 SNAAPARAPQP
-553 NNQNDNQSTN
+553 QTQ
-563 NQGTNGQNTNSQNTN
+563 SQN
-578 SQSNNGQSNNGQT
+578 
-591 ANQHPTPG
+591 APTV
-599 SNDQRNHNNAN
+599 A
-610 EQNSTNRTVQ
+610 TT
-620 NSNAQNNQA
+620 
-629 QNNQA
+629 
-634 QTNQAQSNQAQNA
+634 A
-647 APVAAQAAILDT
+647 APVASQNNNAT
-659 AAKPQAVA
+659 AAQPQAVA

-679 QTAHS
+679 STTPK

-710 VDSNALSSAQSSSAP
+710 IDNSALDANTQAAAAP
-725 QTSQPNGNKQS
+725 QTASNQQNTEQQPNT
-736 DSKQSDSNANRQQ
+736 NRQQ
-749 ARGNNTTNDNS
+749 AA
-760 SNISSSSTGN
+760 N
-770 SNVDS
+770 SNT
-775 SNPDDNS
+775 DDN
-782 NDDDRRRRKPRKSRS
+782 NDAEDRRRRKSRKSRP
-797 SKPHQRRDQRDET
+797 SKTRQRKEPSDESNGNA
-810 ASSDSSDTDNKAESD
+810 ASNNVDDSRSTGTDDKQA
-825 NKIDSSNASSNSNK
+825 DSQDK
-839 QSDSNANRQPDNRR
+839 RQHDNRR
-853 NSDRNRNNRQDNGRS
+853 TNDRNRNNRQDSGRNGHDNS
-868 SDESARNDSDRNSA
+868 NTEHNDA
-882 ARNDANQQDSSS
+882 ARKDANTID
-894 SEEQTR
+894 EQTR
-900 AKRKPHSQRS
+900 AKRKSNSQRS
-910 SRGQLERGETL
+910 SRGKIERGETL
-921 TADAN
+921 SAN
-926 AKQGAQLAT
+926 NEHSNK
-935 TEATSSKSQ
+935 ETSNGNGKSQ
-944 PSARRN
+944 SSARRN
-950 QDPNEVTLQVS
+950 QDPNEVVLQVN
-961 EASAKLKPP
+961 EASTELKSP

-980 KSGQASRHSAG
+980 KSVAATRQAPEKQSAE
-991 KQVVDKQST
+991 KAINEADKQKASQEDST
-1000 ATQSVDSALAE
+1000 AKNADKQEAVEQITDSQAAKNRRDSVDSSQKTSTQTVTAD
-1011 NALAESAALE
+1011 AAKSDNPASGDAVIPAAKTDETKLS
-1021 ANKAGQQ
+1021 
-1028 STDQQNT
+1028 STDDKVQKSDANSVDERNVEATQPAAEKSSMSKSRDAVETSGKDDYVAPTEKAQKTGSNVDFNT
-1035 DQQQADTDS
+1035 DDTDS
-1044 KTVGSSQAVITQA
+1044 SNQAA
-1057 ESTQVDNDRVEAT
+1057 F
-1070 KDDVTKDAAPSSV
+1070 
-1083 SEDSKISDSQV
+1083 
-1094 TDSKPIVA
+1094 
-1102 EQPMSDTDT
+1102 
-1111 DTGTESPSPV
+1111 
-1121 AAQAETLPA
+1121 
-1130 VPESRQTSD
+1130 
-1139 NNTVEVI
+1139 
-1146 ATDDAINTINSPAA
+1146 
-1160 NNVDSSAPL
+1160 
-1169 ELTHEAL
+1169 ELDHQAL
-1176 FSEHY
+1176 FAKRY
-1181 VTANKF
+1181 VTAEKF
-1187 GQASNDPRVVRS
+1187 GQASNDPRVVRR
-1199 QQTQPQATPV
+1199 QHAQASTTTASDNQSPV
-1209 VSAGQQAVVNVPA
+1209 VNEQRAVNAPA
-1222 IRGTVGEFIHATL
+1222 IRGTVGEFIRATL
-1235 PEAQARLTDE
+1235 PEAPARLAAE
-1245 GVINCFIAAIAL
+1245 GVINCFNAAIAL
-1257 HTSQAQ
+1257 HLEQA
-1263 STADNA
+1263 NA
-1269 AVDSNNAKNDE
+1269 VNEKVDSNNESKVETGEAAKQDF
-1280 ADNNN
+1280 D
-1285 ADSSYVNLSHFN
+1285 
-1297 FSNYGYQPLT
+1297 FSNYGYEPLA
-1307 ADYLSRFEVMTQAV
+1307 ADYLASFEAMTQAV
-1321 SQFAAVQGKTAVE
+1321 SQFAAAQGKTAVE
-1334 PRAISKRAGNDP
+1334 PRPISKRASNDP
-1346 RGQHSDYQEPQQE
+1346 RGQHPDYQEPAATTVAEAPKNGSLAADSDVDAQ
-1359 QAVLNVPSDEV
+1359 NVD
-1370 SSADVPAEQ
+1370 
-1379 NEPRSQDNAQH
+1379 
-1390 QDSVETVHKIDAHD
+1390 
-1404 VEATALASEAQA
+1404 ATALANQSQT
-1416 DDISADSEKQLHLD
+1416 DDVSADSEELLKVEQAL
-1430 QDYDVTAEADDVVQ
+1430 EA
-1444 AEQPQTDQ
+1444 
-1452 SLVEESAKEDS
+1452 EDS
-1463 QVNKSKTTIASYKNM
+1463 GQSDVDAVEAQNLEAADTKVTDAEVKDTDSEISVSDVEQSETEQASEPTEQLSEQATKEEIQAAKSKTTIASYKNM
-1478 IENVAEQLLPQMG
+1478 IENVAEQLLPQKG

-1500 PKARSRKPKTDHKKP
+1500 PKARTRKPKAEHKKP
-1515 TQAEKIESGTD
+1515 TQAEKSEND
-1526 NLDSSD
+1526 D
-1532 NSDSSDN
+1532 SDSES
-1539 GS
+1539 

>member
-145 REDMKRMLSN
+145 REDMKRMLGN
-155 LDLAKGMSVIIRTAG
+155 LDLPKGMSVIIRTAG

-217 DYLRDDIAEI
+217 DYLRDDISEI

-240 FIDAVMPT
+240 FIDAVMPK

-352 QKEVEKRLID
+352 QKEVEKRLVD

-490 PTSYERITDTQ
+490 PSSYERITDTQ

-510 NVDWQTAEKERP
+510 NVDWQTADSVRP

-533 SDTENS
+533 ADNGSNKNS
-539 RSTGQQ
+539 QATPRASSQQQNTTSHSNDHRSNANTNA
-545 SSRAPQPN
+545 SNATTRAPQP
-553 NNQNDNQSTN
+553 QTQ
-563 NQGTNGQNTNSQNTN
+563 SQN
-578 SQSNNGQSNNGQT
+578 
-591 ANQHPTPG
+591 APTV
-599 SNDQRNHNNAN
+599 A
-610 EQNSTNRTVQ
+610 TT
-620 NSNAQNNQA
+620 
-629 QNNQA
+629 
-634 QTNQAQSNQAQNA
+634 A
-647 APVAAQAAILDT
+647 APVASQNNNAT
-659 AAKPQAVA
+659 AAQPQAVA

-679 QTAHS
+679 STTPK

-710 VDSNALSSAQSSSAP
+710 IDSSALDANAQATVAP
-725 QTSQPNGNKQS
+725 QTA
-736 DSKQSDSNANRQQ
+736 SNQQNTEQQLNTNRQQ
-749 ARGNNTTNDNS
+749 AA
-760 SNISSSSTGN
+760 N
-770 SNVDS
+770 SNT
-775 SNPDDNS
+775 DDN
-782 NDDDRRRRKPRKSRS
+782 NDAEDRRRRKPRKSRP
-797 SKPHQRRDQRDET
+797 SKTRQRKE
-810 ASSDSSDTDNKAESD
+810 
-825 NKIDSSNASSNSNK
+825 
-839 QSDSNANRQPDNRR
+839 QSDESNGNAASNNVDDSRSTGTDDKQADSQDKRQHDNRR
-853 NSDRNRNNRQDNGRS
+853 SNDRNRNNRQDSGRNGHDNS
-868 SDESARNDSDRNSA
+868 NTEHNDA
-882 ARNDANQQDSSS
+882 ARKDANTID
-894 SEEQTR
+894 EQTR
-900 AKRKPHSQRS
+900 AKRKSNSQRS
-910 SRGQLERGETL
+910 SRGKIERGETL
-921 TADAN
+921 SAN
-926 AKQGAQLAT
+926 NEHSNK
-935 TEATSSKSQ
+935 ETSNGNKETSNGNGKSQ
-944 PSARRN
+944 SSARRN
-950 QDPNEVTLQVS
+950 QDPNEVVLQVN
-961 EASAKLKPP
+961 EASTELKSP

-980 KSGQASRHSAG
+980 KSVAATRQAPEKQSAE
-991 KQVVDKQST
+991 KAINEADKQKASQEDST
-1000 ATQSVDSALAE
+1000 AKNADKQEAVEQMTDSQAAKNRRDSVDSSQKTSTQTVTAD
-1011 NALAESAALE
+1011 AAKSDNPASGDAVIPAAKTDETKLS
-1021 ANKAGQQ
+1021 
-1028 STDQQNT
+1028 STDDKVQKSDANSVDERNVEATQPEAEKSSMSKSRDAVETSDKADDVAPTEKAQKTGSNVDFNT
-1035 DQQQADTDS
+1035 DDTDS
-1044 KTVGSSQAVITQA
+1044 SNQAA
-1057 ESTQVDNDRVEAT
+1057 F
-1070 KDDVTKDAAPSSV
+1070 
-1083 SEDSKISDSQV
+1083 
-1094 TDSKPIVA
+1094 
-1102 EQPMSDTDT
+1102 
-1111 DTGTESPSPV
+1111 
-1121 AAQAETLPA
+1121 
-1130 VPESRQTSD
+1130 
-1139 NNTVEVI
+1139 
-1146 ATDDAINTINSPAA
+1146 
-1160 NNVDSSAPL
+1160 
-1169 ELTHEAL
+1169 ELDHQAL
-1176 FSEHY
+1176 FAKRY
-1181 VTANKF
+1181 VTAEKF
-1187 GQASNDPRVVRS
+1187 GQASNDPRVVRR
-1199 QQTQPQATPV
+1199 QHAQASTTTASDNQSPV
-1209 VSAGQQAVVNVPA
+1209 VNEQRAVNAPA
-1222 IRGTVGEFIHATL
+1222 IRGTVGEFIRATL
-1235 PEAQARLTDE
+1235 PEAPARLAAE
-1245 GVINCFIAAIAL
+1245 GVINCFNAAIAL
-1257 HTSQAQ
+1257 HLEQA
-1263 STADNA
+1263 NA
-1269 AVDSNNAKNDE
+1269 VNEKVDSNNESKVETGEAAKQDF
-1280 ADNNN
+1280 D
-1285 ADSSYVNLSHFN
+1285 
-1297 FSNYGYQPLT
+1297 FSNYGYEPLA
-1307 ADYLSRFEVMTQAV
+1307 ADYLASFEAMTQAV
-1321 SQFAAVQGKTAVE
+1321 SQFAAAQGKTAVE
-1334 PRAISKRAGNDP
+1334 PRPISKRASNDP
-1346 RGQHSDYQEPQQE
+1346 RGQHPDYQEPAATTVAEAPKNGSLAADSDVDVDVDAQ
-1359 QAVLNVPSDEV
+1359 NVD
-1370 SSADVPAEQ
+1370 
-1379 NEPRSQDNAQH
+1379 
-1390 QDSVETVHKIDAHD
+1390 
-1404 VEATALASEAQA
+1404 ATALANQAQT
-1416 DDISADSEKQLHLD
+1416 DDVSADSEELLKVEQALEAENAE
-1430 QDYDVTAEADDVVQ
+1430 QPEVNAVEADKVQTVDTEAKDADGDSDVVQ
-1444 AEQPQTDQ
+1444 NETEQASEPIEQLSEQATK
-1452 SLVEESAKEDS
+1452 EEIQAA
-1463 QVNKSKTTIASYKNM
+1463 KSKTTIASYKNM
-1478 IENVAEQLLPQMG
+1478 IENVAEQLLPQKG

-1500 PKARSRKPKTDHKKP
+1500 PKARTRKPKAEHKKP
-1515 TQAEKIESGTD
+1515 TQAEKSETDGSGAD
-1526 NLDSSD
+1526 D
-1532 NSDSSDN
+1532 SDSES
-1539 GS
+1539 

>member
-145 REDMKRMLSN
+145 REDMKRMLGN
-155 LDLAKGMSVIIRTAG
+155 LDLPKGMSVIIRTAG

-191 IQEQNQKYPSPRLV
+191 IQEQNKKYPSPRLV

-217 DYLRDDIAEI
+217 DYLRDDISEI

-234 YIEAAG
+234 YMEAAS
-240 FIDAVMPT
+240 FIDAVMPK

-345 DMNDNKH
+345 DMNDSKH
-352 QKEVEKRLID
+352 QKEVEKRLVE

-490 PTSYERITDTQ
+490 PSSYERITDTQ

-510 NVDWQTAEKERP
+510 NVDWQTADSVRP
-522 EQQPTRQPRQV
+522 EQQPTRQPRQLA
-533 SDTENS
+533 DNS
-539 RSTGQQ
+539 SNKNSQTTPRANSQQQNTTSHSNDHRSNANANGSNATPA
-545 SSRAPQPN
+545 RAPQPQTQTQT
-553 NNQNDNQSTN
+553 QNVPNIAT
-563 NQGTNGQNTNSQNTN
+563 T
-578 SQSNNGQSNNGQT
+578 
-591 ANQHPTPG
+591 
-599 SNDQRNHNNAN
+599 
-610 EQNSTNRTVQ
+610 
-620 NSNAQNNQA
+620 
-629 QNNQA
+629 
-634 QTNQAQSNQAQNA
+634 A
-647 APVAAQAAILDT
+647 APVASQNNNAT
-659 AAKPQAVA
+659 AAQPQAVA

-679 QTAHS
+679 STTLK

-710 VDSNALSSAQSSSAP
+710 IDNSALDTNTQAAAAP
-725 QTSQPNGNKQS
+725 QAANNQQRTEQKVNT
-736 DSKQSDSNANRQQ
+736 NRQQ
-749 ARGNNTTNDNS
+749 AANGNTEDNNDAE
-760 SNISSSSTGN
+760 
-770 SNVDS
+770 
-775 SNPDDNS
+775 
-782 NDDDRRRRKPRKSRS
+782 DRRRRKPRKSRP
-797 SKPHQRRDQRDET
+797 SKTRQRKEQSDESNGN
-810 ASSDSSDTDNKAESD
+810 AACNNVEDSRSTDTDDKQAD
-825 NKIDSSNASSNSNK
+825 NQDK
-839 QSDSNANRQPDNRR
+839 RQHDTRR
-853 NSDRNRNNRQDNGRS
+853 TNDRNRNNRQDSGRNGH
-868 SDESARNDSDRNSA
+868 DNSHSEH
-882 ARNDANQQDSSS
+882 NDADSKDAHTADA
-894 SEEQTR
+894 QTY
-900 AKRKPHSQRS
+900 AKRKSNSQRS
-910 SRGQLERGETL
+910 SRGKIERGETL
-921 TADAN
+921 SADNNEQSTKAASYSN
-926 AKQGAQLAT
+926 GKNQT
-935 TEATSSKSQ
+935 
-944 PSARRN
+944 SARRN
-950 QDPNEVTLQVS
+950 QDPNEVVLQVN
-961 EASAKLKPP
+961 EAATELKLP

-980 KSGQASRHSAG
+980 KSVAATRPAPEKQSAE
-991 KQVVDKQST
+991 KAINEADKQKVSQEDST
-1000 ATQSVDSALAE
+1000 SKNADKQEAVEQNTDSQAAKNSRDSVDS
-1011 NALAESAALE
+1011 SQ
-1021 ANKAGQQ
+1021 KT
-1028 STDQQNT
+1028 ST
-1035 DQQQADTDS
+1035 
-1044 KTVGSSQAVITQA
+1044 QAVTA
-1057 ESTQVDNDRVEAT
+1057 N
-1070 KDDVTKDAAPSSV
+1070 
-1083 SEDSKISDSQV
+1083 
-1094 TDSKPIVA
+1094 
-1102 EQPMSDTDT
+1102 
-1111 DTGTESPSPV
+1111 
-1121 AAQAETLPA
+1121 AAQNDNAASVDTVLA
-1130 VPESRQTSD
+1130 AAQTNDAKTS
-1139 NNTVEVI
+1139 
-1146 ATDDAINTINSPAA
+1146 ATDDKVQKSNAKSVDQRNIEAITSAAVEQATSKSRSAVKTSNKADDVAPTEKAQKTASDVDANTDTTNSINQ
-1160 NNVDSSAPL
+1160 SAF
-1169 ELTHEAL
+1169 ELDHQAL
-1176 FSEHY
+1176 FAERY
-1181 VTANKF
+1181 VTAEKF
-1187 GQASNDPRVVRS
+1187 GQASNDPRVVRR
-1199 QQTQPQATPV
+1199 QQAQASTTTASDNQSPV
-1209 VSAGQQAVVNVPA
+1209 VNEQRAVNVPT
-1222 IRGTVGEFIHATL
+1222 IRGTVGEFIRATL
-1235 PEAQARLTDE
+1235 PEAQARLAAE
-1245 GVINCFIAAIAL
+1245 GVINCFNAAIAL
-1257 HTSQAQ
+1257 HLEQA
-1263 STADNA
+1263 NA
-1269 AVDSNNAKNDE
+1269 VNEKVDSNNESKVETGKTTKQDF
-1280 ADNNN
+1280 D
-1285 ADSSYVNLSHFN
+1285 
-1297 FSNYGYQPLT
+1297 FSNYGYAPLA
-1307 ADYLSRFEVMTQAV
+1307 ADYLARFAAMTQAV
-1321 SQFAAVQGKTAVE
+1321 SQFAAAQGKTAVE
-1334 PRAISKRAGNDP
+1334 PRPISKRASNDP
-1346 RGQHSDYQEPQQE
+1346 RGQHPDYQEP
-1359 QAVLNVPSDEV
+1359 AVTTVAEASKNDDLA
-1370 SSADVPAEQ
+1370 AD
-1379 NEPRSQDNAQH
+1379 S
-1390 QDSVETVHKIDAHD
+1390 ETDVDVNIDAQNVD
-1404 VEATALASEAQA
+1404 ATALANQAQT
-1416 DDISADSEKQLHLD
+1416 DDVSADSEELLKVEQALE
-1430 QDYDVTAEADDVVQ
+1430 AEN
-1444 AEQPQTDQ
+1444 AEQPEVNAVAAQNVETVDTETKDAETDSDVEQ
-1452 SLVEESAKEDS
+1452 SETEQASEPTEQLSEQATKEEIQAA
-1463 QVNKSKTTIASYKNM
+1463 KSKTTIASYKNM
-1478 IENVAEQLLPQMG
+1478 IENVAEQLLPQKG
-1491 MFNLTTPKV
+1491 MFNLTTPKA
-1500 PKARSRKPKTDHKKP
+1500 PKARTRKPKAEHKKP
-1515 TQAEKIESGTD
+1515 TQAEKTETNGSGAD
-1526 NLDSSD
+1526 D
-1532 NSDSSDN
+1532 SDSES
-1539 GS
+1539 

>member
-145 REDMKRMLSN
+145 REDMKRMLGN
-155 LDLAKGMSVIIRTAG
+155 LDLPKGMSVIIRTAG

-217 DYLRDDIAEI
+217 DYLRDDISEI

-240 FIDAVMPT
+240 FIDAVMPK

-352 QKEVEKRLID
+352 QKEVEKRLVD

-490 PTSYERITDTQ
+490 PSSYERITDTQ

-510 NVDWQTAEKERP
+510 NVDWQTADSVRP

-533 SDTENS
+533 ADNS
-539 RSTGQQ
+539 SNKNSQTTPRANSQQQNTTSHSNDHRSNANANG
-545 SSRAPQPN
+545 SNAAPARAPQPQTQSQTQLQNAPTVATTAPPVASQN
-553 NNQNDNQSTN
+553 NNAT
-563 NQGTNGQNTNSQNTN
+563 
-578 SQSNNGQSNNGQT
+578 T
-591 ANQHPTPG
+591 AQ
-599 SNDQRNHNNAN
+599 
-610 EQNSTNRTVQ
+610 
-620 NSNAQNNQA
+620 
-629 QNNQA
+629 
-634 QTNQAQSNQAQNA
+634 
-647 APVAAQAAILDT
+647 
-659 AAKPQAVA
+659 PQAVA

-679 QTAHS
+679 STTPK

-710 VDSNALSSAQSSSAP
+710 IDNNALDANTQAAAAP
-725 QTSQPNGNKQS
+725 QAASNQQSTEQQPNT
-736 DSKQSDSNANRQQ
+736 NRQQ
-749 ARGNNTTNDNS
+749 AA
-760 SNISSSSTGN
+760 N
-770 SNVDS
+770 SNT
-775 SNPDDNS
+775 DDN
-782 NDDDRRRRKPRKSRS
+782 NDAEDRRRRKPRKSRP
-797 SKPHQRRDQRDET
+797 SKTRQRKE
-810 ASSDSSDTDNKAESD
+810 
-825 NKIDSSNASSNSNK
+825 
-839 QSDSNANRQPDNRR
+839 QSDESNGNAASNNVEGSHSTSTDDKQADNQDKRQHDNRR
-853 NSDRNRNNRQDNGRS
+853 TNDRNRNNRQDSGRNGHDNS
-868 SDESARNDSDRNSA
+868 NSEHNDA
-882 ARNDANQQDSSS
+882 ARKDANTTD
-894 SEEQTR
+894 EQTR
-900 AKRKPHSQRS
+900 AKRKSNSQRS
-910 SRGQLERGETL
+910 SRGKIERGETL
-921 TADAN
+921 SAN
-926 AKQGAQLAT
+926 NEHSNK
-935 TEATSSKSQ
+935 ETSHSNDKNQTST
-944 PSARRN
+944 RRN
-950 QDPNEVTLQVS
+950 QDPNEVVLQVN
-961 EASAKLKPP
+961 EAATELKSP

-980 KSGQASRHSAG
+980 KSVAATRQAPEKQSAE
-991 KQVVDKQST
+991 KASNEADKQKASKEDST
-1000 ATQSVDSALAE
+1000 PENADKQEAVEQMTDSQAAKNSRDSVDS
-1011 NALAESAALE
+1011 SP
-1021 ANKAGQQ
+1021 
-1028 STDQQNT
+1028 
-1035 DQQQADTDS
+1035 
-1044 KTVGSSQAVITQA
+1044 KT
-1057 ESTQVDNDRVEAT
+1057 STQTVTADAAKSDNPASGDAVVAAAKMDDAKTSTTEDKVQKSDANSVDERNVEAT
-1070 KDDVTKDAAPSSV
+1070 KPAADEQSTSKSRSAVKTSDKADDVAPTEAQKTAADVDANT
-1083 SEDSKISDSQV
+1083 DN
-1094 TDSKPIVA
+1094 TDSSN
-1102 EQPMSDTDT
+1102 Q
-1111 DTGTESPSPV
+1111 
-1121 AAQAETLPA
+1121 AAFEI
-1130 VPESRQTSD
+1130 D
-1139 NNTVEVI
+1139 
-1146 ATDDAINTINSPAA
+1146 
-1160 NNVDSSAPL
+1160 
-1169 ELTHEAL
+1169 HEAL
-1176 FSEHY
+1176 FAKRY
-1181 VTANKF
+1181 VTAEKF
-1187 GQASNDPRVVRS
+1187 GQASNDPRVVRR
-1199 QQTQPQATPV
+1199 QQAQVSSTTTSNEQTPV
-1209 VSAGQQAVVNVPA
+1209 VNEQRAVNVPA
-1222 IRGTVGEFIHATL
+1222 IRGTVGEFIRATL
-1235 PEAQARLTDE
+1235 PEAQARLAAE
-1245 GVINCFIAAIAL
+1245 GVINCFNAAIAL
-1257 HTSQAQ
+1257 HLEQA
-1263 STADNA
+1263 NA
-1269 AVDSNNAKNDE
+1269 VNVKVDSNNESKVETGKTAKQDF
-1280 ADNNN
+1280 D
-1285 ADSSYVNLSHFN
+1285 
-1297 FSNYGYQPLT
+1297 FSNYGYEPLA
-1307 ADYLSRFEVMTQAV
+1307 ADYLARFEAMTQAV
-1321 SQFAAVQGKTAVE
+1321 SQFAAAQGKTAVQ
-1334 PRAISKRAGNDP
+1334 PRPISKRASNDP
-1346 RGQHSDYQEPQQE
+1346 RGQHPDYQEPAATTVAE
-1359 QAVLNVPSDEV
+1359 AAKKDALAANSNADADINVD
-1370 SSADVPAEQ
+1370 AQ
-1379 NEPRSQDNAQH
+1379 NVD
-1390 QDSVETVHKIDAHD
+1390 
-1404 VEATALASEAQA
+1404 ATALANQSQT
-1416 DDISADSEKQLHLD
+1416 DDVSADSEELLKVEQAL
-1430 QDYDVTAEADDVVQ
+1430 EA
-1444 AEQPQTDQ
+1444 
-1452 SLVEESAKEDS
+1452 EDS
-1463 QVNKSKTTIASYKNM
+1463 GQSDVDAVEAQNLEAADTKVTDAEVKDTDSEISVSDVEQSETEQASESTEQLSEQATKEEIQAAKSKTTIASYKNM
-1478 IENVAEQLLPQMG
+1478 IENVAEQLLPQKG

-1500 PKARSRKPKTDHKKP
+1500 PKARTRKPKAEHKKP
-1515 TQAEKIESGTD
+1515 TQAEKSEND
-1526 NLDSSD
+1526 D
-1532 NSDSSDN
+1532 SDSES
-1539 GS
+1539 

>member
-155 LDLAKGMSVIIRTAG
+155 LNLPKGMSVIIRTAG

-240 FIDAVMPT
+240 FIDAVMPK

-449 NEKRDSLVY
+449 NEKRDALVY

-490 PTSYERITDTQ
+490 PSSYERITDTA
-501 QQEHSDLGY
+501 QEHSDLGY
-510 NVDWQTAEKERP
+510 EVDWQTAEKERP
-522 EQQPTRQPRQV
+522 EQQPTRQPRQIASNDTASQSNKPTSTAEHSKHSNDHRNNKNTTNV
-533 SDTENS
+533 SS
-539 RSTGQQ
+539 A
-545 SSRAPQPN
+545 RAPQAN
-553 NNQNDNQSTN
+553 NNQSV
-563 NQGTNGQNTNSQNTN
+563 
-578 SQSNNGQSNNGQT
+578 
-591 ANQHPTPG
+591 AAPAP
-599 SNDQRNHNNAN
+599 
-610 EQNSTNRTVQ
+610 V
-620 NSNAQNNQA
+620 
-629 QNNQA
+629 
-634 QTNQAQSNQAQNA
+634 
-647 APVAAQAAILDT
+647 APVAATTAPAHVET
-659 AAKPQAVA
+659 AAQPQAVA

-679 QTAHS
+679 STTPS
-684 VSSRDA
+684 VSSHDA
-690 AEAIEALVNTGAQ
+690 AEAIEALVNNGAQ

-710 VDSNALSSAQSSSAP
+710 VDSSALSN
-725 QTSQPNGNKQS
+725 TSTGASNNVPANQQNSQKNNEQPS
-736 DSKQSDSNANRQQ
+736 DNNANRQQ
-749 ARGNNTTNDNS
+749 ARRSSDSDTDDDSGNE
-760 SNISSSSTGN
+760 
-770 SNVDS
+770 
-775 SNPDDNS
+775 
-782 NDDDRRRRKPRKSRS
+782 DRRRRKPRKSRS
-797 SKPHQRRDQRDET
+797 SKPRQRKDQ
-810 ASSDSSDTDNKAESD
+810 AEE
-825 NKIDSSNASSNSNK
+825 SSNEVSGDTENNTSNNTANNADDKQADNQNK
-839 QSDSNANRQPDNRR
+839 RQQDTRRANE
-853 NSDRNRNNRQDNGRS
+853 RNRNNRQDNNQQNS
-868 SDESARNDSDRNSA
+868 SR
-882 ARNDANQQDSSS
+882 QDSSHHANERNDDADKDS
-894 SEEQTR
+894 HTADEQTR
-900 AKRKPHSQRS
+900 AKRKSHSQRG
-910 SRGQLERGETL
+910 SRGKLERGETL
-921 TADAN
+921 TAEN
-926 AKQGAQLAT
+926 IKQPNQQAT
-935 TEATSSKSQ
+935 TGANSRKNHSNT
-944 PSARRN
+944 RRN
-950 QDPNEVTLQVS
+950 QDPNEVVLQVN
-961 EASAKLKPP
+961 EAAIELKSP

-980 KSGQASRHSAG
+980 KSTHAKTQSSEKQSSSHDTAKNERSKDRTAQQPANKHSSNE
-991 KQVVDKQST
+991 QNTDKQNTSAQNADKKST
-1000 ATQSVDSALAE
+1000 VETPERQVNNDKGDATKAEVQNDTPIHEPVAENKKEPVEVQSTSTSNTNSQSASPKPATTEAEQAPVTSQHQKDNTADDTGKSEEAKKVQANDNDSHNASDKTNSALA
-1011 NALAESAALE
+1011 
-1021 ANKAGQQ
+1021 
-1028 STDQQNT
+1028 
-1035 DQQQADTDS
+1035 
-1044 KTVGSSQAVITQA
+1044 
-1057 ESTQVDNDRVEAT
+1057 
-1070 KDDVTKDAAPSSV
+1070 
-1083 SEDSKISDSQV
+1083 
-1094 TDSKPIVA
+1094 
-1102 EQPMSDTDT
+1102 
-1111 DTGTESPSPV
+1111 
-1121 AAQAETLPA
+1121 
-1130 VPESRQTSD
+1130 
-1139 NNTVEVI
+1139 
-1146 ATDDAINTINSPAA
+1146 
-1160 NNVDSSAPL
+1160 
-1169 ELTHEAL
+1169 LTHEAL
-1176 FSEHY
+1176 FAKRY
-1181 VTANKF
+1181 VTAEKF

-1199 QQTQPQATPV
+1199 QQAQVTQQSQV
-1209 VSAGQQAVVNVPA
+1209 VESAVASPSA
-1222 IRGTVGEFIHATL
+1222 IRGTVGDFI
-1235 PEAQARLTDE
+1235 RKSLTDAE
-1245 GVINCFIAAIAL
+1245 SRLKNDGVISCFIAAIEA
-1257 HTSQAQ
+1257 HTQQAKPANVEMNITP
-1263 STADNA
+1263 TADTK
-1269 AVDSNNAKNDE
+1269 VEDSNFD
-1280 ADNNN
+1280 
-1285 ADSSYVNLSHFN
+1285 
-1297 FSNYGYQPLT
+1297 FSNYGYQPLA
-1307 ADYLSRFEVMTQAV
+1307 ADYLTRFETMTQAV
-1321 SQFAAVQGKTAVE
+1321 SQFAATQGKTDVE
-1334 PRAISKRAGNDP
+1334 PRAIGKRASNDP
-1346 RGQHSDYQEPQQE
+1346 RGQHPSYQEPAMLSLPTEKATDTE
-1359 QAVLNVPSDEV
+1359 QTVIEHDDNNV
-1370 SSADVPAEQ
+1370 
-1379 NEPRSQDNAQH
+1379 
-1390 QDSVETVHKIDAHD
+1390 DAHD
-1404 VEATALASEAQA
+1404 VEANALSNQAQA
-1416 DDISADSEKQLHLD
+1416 HAVSADSEQLL
-1430 QDYDVTAEADDVVQ
+1430 E
-1444 AEQPQTDQ
+1444 AEQA
-1452 SLVEESAKEDS
+1452 LVEATNEPLNEGTDIADSVVAEKTDVPSDDSEAANVEEANIENIKPADEPKVEQPTKEAGKDDS
-1463 QVNKSKTTIASYKNM
+1463 QAAKSKTTIASYKNM
-1478 IENVAEQLLPQMG
+1478 IENVAEQLLPQTG

-1500 PKARSRKPKTDHKKP
+1500 PKARSRKPKTEHKKP
-1515 TQAEKIESGTD
+1515 TQAEKLEAD
-1526 NLDSSD
+1526 D
-1532 NSDSSDN
+1532 SDSES
-1539 GS
+1539 

>member
-155 LDLAKGMSVIIRTAG
+155 LDLPKGMSVIIRTAG

-217 DYLRDDIAEI
+217 DYLRDDISEI

-240 FIDAVMPT
+240 FIDAVMPK

-352 QKEVEKRLID
+352 QKEVEKRLVD
-362 ATKYDRARVQFG
+362 ATRYDRARVQFG

-490 PTSYERITDTQ
+490 PSSYERITDTQ

-510 NVDWQTAEKERP
+510 NVDWQTADSVRP
-522 EQQPTRQPRQV
+522 EQQPTRQPRQAA
-533 SDTENS
+533 DNS
-539 RSTGQQ
+539 SNKNSQTTPRANSQQKNTTSHSNDHRSNANANG
-545 SSRAPQPN
+545 SNAAPARAPQP
-553 NNQNDNQSTN
+553 QTQ
-563 NQGTNGQNTNSQNTN
+563 SQN
-578 SQSNNGQSNNGQT
+578 
-591 ANQHPTPG
+591 APTV
-599 SNDQRNHNNAN
+599 A
-610 EQNSTNRTVQ
+610 TT
-620 NSNAQNNQA
+620 
-629 QNNQA
+629 
-634 QTNQAQSNQAQNA
+634 A
-647 APVAAQAAILDT
+647 APVASQNNNAT
-659 AAKPQAVA
+659 AAQPQAVA

-679 QTAHS
+679 STTPK

-710 VDSNALSSAQSSSAP
+710 IDNSALDANTQAAAAP
-725 QTSQPNGNKQS
+725 QTASNQQNTEQQPNT
-736 DSKQSDSNANRQQ
+736 NRQQ
-749 ARGNNTTNDNS
+749 AA
-760 SNISSSSTGN
+760 N
-770 SNVDS
+770 SNT
-775 SNPDDNS
+775 DDN
-782 NDDDRRRRKPRKSRS
+782 NDAEDRRRRKPRKSRP
-797 SKPHQRRDQRDET
+797 SKTRQRKE
-810 ASSDSSDTDNKAESD
+810 
-825 NKIDSSNASSNSNK
+825 
-839 QSDSNANRQPDNRR
+839 QSDESNGNAASNNVDDSRSTGTDDKQADSQDKRQHDNRR
-853 NSDRNRNNRQDNGRS
+853 TNDRNRNNRQDSGRNGHDNS
-868 SDESARNDSDRNSA
+868 NTEHNDA
-882 ARNDANQQDSSS
+882 ARKDANTID
-894 SEEQTR
+894 EQTR
-900 AKRKPHSQRS
+900 AKRKSNSQRS
-910 SRGQLERGETL
+910 SRGKIERGETL
-921 TADAN
+921 SAN
-926 AKQGAQLAT
+926 NEHSNK
-935 TEATSSKSQ
+935 ETSNGNGKSQ
-944 PSARRN
+944 SSARRN
-950 QDPNEVTLQVS
+950 QDPNEVVLQVN
-961 EASAKLKPP
+961 EASTELKSP

-980 KSGQASRHSAG
+980 KSVTATRQAPEKQSAE
-991 KQVVDKQST
+991 KASNEADKQKASQEDRT
-1000 ATQSVDSALAE
+1000 PKNTDKQEAVEQITDSQATKNSLDSVDSSPRTSTQTVTADAAKSDNPASGDAVIPAAKTDETKLSTTEDKVQKSDANSVDERNVEATQPAAE
-1011 NALAESAALE
+1011 KSSMSKSRDAVETSGKDDDVAPTE
-1021 ANKAGQQ
+1021 KAQKTG
-1028 STDQQNT
+1028 SNVDFNT
-1035 DQQQADTDS
+1035 DDTDS
-1044 KTVGSSQAVITQA
+1044 SNQAA
-1057 ESTQVDNDRVEAT
+1057 FELDH
-1070 KDDVTKDAAPSSV
+1070 
-1083 SEDSKISDSQV
+1083 
-1094 TDSKPIVA
+1094 
-1102 EQPMSDTDT
+1102 
-1111 DTGTESPSPV
+1111 
-1121 AAQAETLPA
+1121 ETLFA
-1130 VPESRQTSD
+1130 KR
-1139 NNTVEVI
+1139 
-1146 ATDDAINTINSPAA
+1146 
-1160 NNVDSSAPL
+1160 
-1169 ELTHEAL
+1169 
-1176 FSEHY
+1176 Y
-1181 VTANKF
+1181 VTAEKF
-1187 GQASNDPRVVRS
+1187 GQASNDPRVVRR
-1199 QQTQPQATPV
+1199 QHAQASTTTASDNQSPV
-1209 VSAGQQAVVNVPA
+1209 VNEQRAVNAPA
-1222 IRGTVGEFIHATL
+1222 IRGTVGEFIRATL
-1235 PEAQARLTDE
+1235 PEAQARLAAE
-1245 GVINCFIAAIAL
+1245 GVINCFNAAIAL
-1257 HTSQAQ
+1257 HLEQA
-1263 STADNA
+1263 NA
-1269 AVDSNNAKNDE
+1269 VNEKVDSNNESKVETGEAAKQDF
-1280 ADNNN
+1280 D
-1285 ADSSYVNLSHFN
+1285 
-1297 FSNYGYQPLT
+1297 FSNYGYEPLA
-1307 ADYLSRFEVMTQAV
+1307 ADYLASFEAMTQAV
-1321 SQFAAVQGKTAVE
+1321 SQFAAAQGKTAVE
-1334 PRAISKRAGNDP
+1334 PRPISKRASNDP
-1346 RGQHSDYQEPQQE
+1346 RGQHPDYQAPAATTVAE
-1359 QAVLNVPSDEV
+1359 VPKNGSLAADSDV
-1370 SSADVPAEQ
+1370 DVDVDAQ
-1379 NEPRSQDNAQH
+1379 N
-1390 QDSVETVHKIDAHD
+1390 ID
-1404 VEATALASEAQA
+1404 ATALANQSQT
-1416 DDISADSEKQLHLD
+1416 DDVSADSEELLKVEQALEVENTEVADTEAKDADSDVEQSETEQASEPTEQLS
-1430 QDYDVTAEADDVVQ
+1430 EQ
-1444 AEQPQTDQ
+1444 ATK
-1452 SLVEESAKEDS
+1452 EEIQAA
-1463 QVNKSKTTIASYKNM
+1463 KSKTTIASYKNM
-1478 IENVAEQLLPQMG
+1478 IENVAEQLLPQKG

-1500 PKARSRKPKTDHKKP
+1500 PKARARKPKAEHKKP
-1515 TQAEKIESGTD
+1515 TQAEKAESD
-1526 NLDSSD
+1526 NSD
-1532 NSDSSDN
+1532 NSDSES
-1539 GS
+1539 

>member
-74 SAEYLSGNPRDE
+74 SAEYLSGNPREE

-93 EGDELIVQ
+93 EGDEIIVQ

-145 REDMKRMLSN
+145 REDMKRMLGN
-155 LDLAKGMSVIIRTAG
+155 LDLPKGMSVIIRTAG
-170 IGKTQEDLQHDLNH
+170 IGKNQEELQHDLNH

-240 FIDAVMPT
+240 FIDAVMPK

-388 LRPSLEESTGYI
+388 LRPSFEESTGYI

-449 NEKRDSLVY
+449 NEKRDSIVY

-501 QQEHSDLGY
+501 QQEHSGLGY
-510 NVDWQTAEKERP
+510 DVDWQTAEKERP
-522 EQQPTRQPRQV
+522 EQQPTRQPRQA
-533 SDTENS
+533 SDTESNS
-539 RSTGQQ
+539 QQSGQQ
-545 SSRAPQPN
+545 SNRAPQQN
-553 NNQNDNQSTN
+553 SNQQGSQRANQQSTN
-563 NQGTNGQNTNSQNTN
+563 Q
-578 SQSNNGQSNNGQT
+578 QSTAVNN
-591 ANQHPTPG
+591 
-599 SNDQRNHNNAN
+599 SNDQRHNKNGN
-610 EQNSTNRTVQ
+610 EQQSTTRTAQSGNVQ
-620 NSNAQNNQA
+620 NVSAQNHTA
-629 QNNQA
+629 QQI
-634 QTNQAQSNQAQNA
+634 QTASSADV
-647 APVAAQAAILDT
+647 APAAAQ
-659 AAKPQAVA
+659 PQAVA

-679 QTAHS
+679 QTVHS

-710 VDSNALSSAQSSSAP
+710 VDNNALHSAQTSSEP
-725 QTSQPNGNKQS
+725 QTSQPNNNQQP
-736 DSKQSDSNANRQQ
+736 DSHANRQQ
-749 ARGNNTTNDNS
+749 ARRNTDNNTSTDN
-760 SNISSSSTGN
+760 
-770 SNVDS
+770 
-775 SNPDDNS
+775 DDNAE
-782 NDDDRRRRKPRKSRS
+782 DRRRRKPPRKSRS
-797 SKPHQRRDQRDET
+797 EKPHQRRDQSNDT
-810 ASSDSSDTDNKAESD
+810 VSGDSSDTDSKVDNSSVDSNTNTNNSD
-825 NKIDSSNASSNSNK
+825 SKQSNSQDK
-839 QSDSNANRQPDNRR
+839 RQHDNRR
-853 NSDRNRNNRQDNGRS
+853 SSDRNRNNRQNNERNNNDHNNAERNNTEDN
-868 SDESARNDSDRNSA
+868 ATDR
-882 ARNDANQQDSSS
+882 QDSNAPA
-894 SEEQTR
+894 EQTR
-900 AKRKPHSQRS
+900 TKRKPHSQRS
-910 SRGQLERGETL
+910 SRGKLERGETL
-921 TADAN
+921 TAGGN
-926 AKQGAQLAT
+926 AKQSSQQTAT
-935 TEATSSKSQ
+935 DTSHKDQ
-944 PSARRN
+944 PNARRN
-950 QDPNEVTLQVS
+950 QDPNEVIIQVS
-961 EASAKLKPP
+961 EAPAKLKSP

-980 KSGQASRHSAG
+980 KSEQTSRQFS
-991 KQVVDKQST
+991 DKPST
-1000 ATQSVDSALAE
+1000 ESDLTKRDTPKDSKDDNATQQGTE
-1011 NALAESAALE
+1011 
-1021 ANKAGQQ
+1021 KP
-1028 STDQQNT
+1028 STD
-1035 DQQQADTDS
+1035 DQKVDTYN
-1044 KTVGSSQAVITQA
+1044 K
-1057 ESTQVDNDRVEAT
+1057 
-1070 KDDVTKDAAPSSV
+1070 SV
-1083 SEDSKISDSQV
+1083 SSASADDTEVNSTTALSVAEVKGTEVSPTDNQTQSDAHREDKVDDIQAN
-1094 TDSKPIVA
+1094 DSKPSVA
-1102 EQPMSDTDT
+1102 EQPTSNGS
-1111 DTGTESPSPV
+1111 TGTQDSVLV
-1121 AAQAETLPA
+1121 AVDTVQLATDAQK
-1130 VPESRQTSD
+1130 SD
-1139 NNTVEVI
+1139 NDTVDTA
-1146 ATDDAINTINSPAA
+1146 ATDSTTDNSE
-1160 NNVDSSAPL
+1160 NNSDPVL
-1169 ELTHEAL
+1169 ELTHDAL
-1176 FSEHY
+1176 FAKRY

-1187 GQASNDPRVVRS
+1187 GQADNDPRVVRR
-1199 QQTQPQATPV
+1199 QQAQSQATPV
-1209 VSAGQQAVVNVPA
+1209 VLASQQTVASMPT
-1222 IRGTVGEFIHATL
+1222 IHSTVGEFIHATL
-1235 PEAQARLTDE
+1235 PDAQDRLADD
-1245 GVINCFIAAIAL
+1245 GVIKCFIAAIAI
-1257 HTSQAQ
+1257 HQEQAQ
-1263 STADNA
+1263 G
-1269 AVDSNNAKNDE
+1269 NAKHADADE
-1280 ADNNN
+1280 SNAGSDNVE
-1285 ADSSYVNLSHFN
+1285 ASRFS

-1307 ADYLSRFEVMTQAV
+1307 ADYLARFEMMTQAV

-1334 PRAISKRAGNDP
+1334 PRAINKRASNDP
-1346 RGQHSDYQEPQQE
+1346 RGQHRDYNESEQQQHATLSVPSE
-1359 QAVLNVPSDEV
+1359 SVLNDNFPSANL
-1370 SSADVPAEQ
+1370 SSDNVLNEQVEQPSQNDAQPQDANETSAAENY
-1379 NEPRSQDNAQH
+1379 NEIAVDAVN
-1390 QDSVETVHKIDAHD
+1390 AHD
-1404 VEATALASEAQA
+1404 IEASALTSEEQA
-1416 DDISADSEKQLHLD
+1416 DDISADSEQLLRINQD
-1430 QDYDVTAEADDVVQ
+1430 QEGVTEQTDAQID
-1444 AEQPQTDQ
+1444 AEQADPSKSDH
-1452 SLVEESAKEDS
+1452 SVAEESVKQDS
-1463 QVNKSKTTIASYKNM
+1463 QMSKSKTTIASYKNM
-1478 IENVAEQLLPQMG
+1478 IENVAEQLLPQTG
-1491 MFNLTTPKV
+1491 MFSLTTPKV

-1515 TQAEKIESGTD
+1515 TQAEKSKTD
-1526 NLDSSD
+1526 G
-1532 NSDSSDN
+1532 SDSDS
-1539 GS
+1539 

>member
-145 REDMKRMLSN
+145 REDMKRMLGN
-155 LDLAKGMSVIIRTAG
+155 LDLPKGMSVIIRTAG

-217 DYLRDDIAEI
+217 DYLRDDISEI

-240 FIDAVMPT
+240 FIDAVMPK

-352 QKEVEKRLID
+352 QKEVEKRLVD

-490 PTSYERITDTQ
+490 PSSYERITDTQ

-510 NVDWQTAEKERP
+510 NVDWQTADSVRP

-533 SDTENS
+533 ADNGSNKNS
-539 RSTGQQ
+539 QATPRASSQQQNTTSHSNDHRSNANTNA
-545 SSRAPQPN
+545 SNATTRAPQP
-553 NNQNDNQSTN
+553 QTQPQTQSQT
-563 NQGTNGQNTNSQNTN
+563 QSQN
-578 SQSNNGQSNNGQT
+578 
-591 ANQHPTPG
+591 APTV
-599 SNDQRNHNNAN
+599 A
-610 EQNSTNRTVQ
+610 TT
-620 NSNAQNNQA
+620 
-629 QNNQA
+629 
-634 QTNQAQSNQAQNA
+634 A
-647 APVAAQAAILDT
+647 APVASQNNNAT
-659 AAKPQAVA
+659 AAQPQAVA

-679 QTAHS
+679 STTPK

-710 VDSNALSSAQSSSAP
+710 IDNSALDANTQAAAAP
-725 QTSQPNGNKQS
+725 QTASNQQNTKQQPNT
-736 DSKQSDSNANRQQ
+736 NRQQ
-749 ARGNNTTNDNS
+749 AANS
-760 SNISSSSTGN
+760 ST
-770 SNVDS
+770 
-775 SNPDDNS
+775 DDN
-782 NDDDRRRRKPRKSRS
+782 NDAEDRRRRKPRKSRP
-797 SKPHQRRDQRDET
+797 SKTRQRKE
-810 ASSDSSDTDNKAESD
+810 
-825 NKIDSSNASSNSNK
+825 
-839 QSDSNANRQPDNRR
+839 QSDESNGNAASNNIDDSRSTGTDDKQADSQDKRQHDNRR
-853 NSDRNRNNRQDNGRS
+853 TNDRNRNNRQDSGRNGHDNS
-868 SDESARNDSDRNSA
+868 NTEHNDA
-882 ARNDANQQDSSS
+882 ARKDANTID
-894 SEEQTR
+894 EQTR
-900 AKRKPHSQRS
+900 AKRKSNSQRS
-910 SRGQLERGETL
+910 SRGKIERGETL
-921 TADAN
+921 SAN
-926 AKQGAQLAT
+926 NEHSNK
-935 TEATSSKSQ
+935 ETSNGNGKSQ
-944 PSARRN
+944 SSARRN
-950 QDPNEVTLQVS
+950 QDPNEVVLQVN
-961 EASAKLKPP
+961 EASTELKSP

-980 KSGQASRHSAG
+980 KSVAATRQAPEKQSAE
-991 KQVVDKQST
+991 KAINEADKQKASQEDST
-1000 ATQSVDSALAE
+1000 AKNADKQEAVEQITDSQAAKNSRDSVDSSQKTSTQTVTADAAKSD
-1011 NALAESAALE
+1011 NAQNDKAESGDAVVAAAKMDDAKTSTTE
-1021 ANKAGQQ
+1021 DKVQKSDAN
-1028 STDQQNT
+1028 S
-1035 DQQQADTDS
+1035 
-1044 KTVGSSQAVITQA
+1044 
-1057 ESTQVDNDRVEAT
+1057 VDERNVEAT
-1070 KDDVTKDAAPSSV
+1070 KSAADEHSTSKSGSAVETSRKADGIAPTEKAQKTGSNVDFNTDD
-1083 SEDSKISDSQV
+1083 
-1094 TDSKPIVA
+1094 TDSSN
-1102 EQPMSDTDT
+1102 Q
-1111 DTGTESPSPV
+1111 
-1121 AAQAETLPA
+1121 AAF
-1130 VPESRQTSD
+1130 
-1139 NNTVEVI
+1139 
-1146 ATDDAINTINSPAA
+1146 
-1160 NNVDSSAPL
+1160 
-1169 ELTHEAL
+1169 ELDHQAL
-1176 FSEHY
+1176 FAKRY
-1181 VTANKF
+1181 VTAEKF
-1187 GQASNDPRVVRS
+1187 GQASNDPRVVRR
-1199 QQTQPQATPV
+1199 QHAQASTTTASDNQSPV
-1209 VSAGQQAVVNVPA
+1209 VNEQRAVNAPA
-1222 IRGTVGEFIHATL
+1222 IRGTVGEFIRATL
-1235 PEAQARLTDE
+1235 PEAPARLAAE
-1245 GVINCFIAAIAL
+1245 GVINCFNAAIAL
-1257 HTSQAQ
+1257 HLEQA
-1263 STADNA
+1263 NA
-1269 AVDSNNAKNDE
+1269 VNEKVDSNNESKVETGEAAKQDF
-1280 ADNNN
+1280 D
-1285 ADSSYVNLSHFN
+1285 
-1297 FSNYGYQPLT
+1297 FSNYGYEPLA
-1307 ADYLSRFEVMTQAV
+1307 ADYLASFEAMTQAV
-1321 SQFAAVQGKTAVE
+1321 SQFAAAQGKTAVE
-1334 PRAISKRAGNDP
+1334 PRPISKRASNDP
-1346 RGQHSDYQEPQQE
+1346 RGQHPDYQEPAATTVAE
-1359 QAVLNVPSDEV
+1359 APKNGSLAADSD
-1370 SSADVPAEQ
+1370 ADVDVDAQ
-1379 NEPRSQDNAQH
+1379 NVD
-1390 QDSVETVHKIDAHD
+1390 
-1404 VEATALASEAQA
+1404 ATALANQAQTE
-1416 DDISADSEKQLHLD
+1416 DVSADSEELLKVEQALE
-1430 QDYDVTAEADDVVQ
+1430 AEN
-1444 AEQPQTDQ
+1444 AEQPEVNAVEADNVEVADTEAKDADSDVEQ
-1452 SLVEESAKEDS
+1452 SENEQASESTEQLSEQATKEEIQAA
-1463 QVNKSKTTIASYKNM
+1463 KSKTTIASYKNM
-1478 IENVAEQLLPQMG
+1478 IENVAEQLLPQKG

-1500 PKARSRKPKTDHKKP
+1500 PKARTRKPKAEHKKP
-1515 TQAEKIESGTD
+1515 TQAEKSEND
-1526 NLDSSD
+1526 D
-1532 NSDSSDN
+1532 SDSES
-1539 GS
+1539 